1 MDKILMKKIGI
12 YAGIVLL
19 FLALA
24 YGFVPEVLTGKIV
37 NQSDI
42 TGYRSMSQEAVTWNN
57 AHPDD
62 PTYWT
67 DSMFGG
73 MPTTSFDPSSD
84 GDWTQSLYNLL
95 MKGKRPAN
103 WLFISLLGA
112 FLLMLSLGVDKV
124 LAIGGAVA
132 ITYCSYNFQIIQVGH
147 NTKMQAIAFLPW
159 ALAAVIFTYR
169 SALGRLV
176 SYAEPRP
183 GSAPEPVEGPNQ
195 SVDGGS
201 PTFEAAKGWKSWL
214 PKTLLG
220 AVLFGFALSFQ
231 IKANHQQIT
240 YYLAIMIVIYA
251 LYVFLRIC
259 LEKPCHFGKLSDR
272 CAESSVRTVVEPVV
286 RQGSPTI
293 ETTTDKRT
301 AGPSYRKTAF
311 GRFFAASAL
320 LLVVGLAGIGTN
332 AIKLAP
338 LYEYTKYTMRGG
350 SELSH
355 PEGGE
360 INSDGLQLDYATAWS
375 YGWEELPNLMIP
387 NFNGGSSAGS
397 INPDKSEVVKLFKQA
412 GQGNPKEIAKSLPL
426 YWGPQPFTAGPMYM
440 GAITVFLFVLGLFLY
455 KGKEKWWLLAA
466 TLVAVFLSLG
476 NHMMWFTKLFFDY
489 APMYSKF
496 RTVSMALIVLQ
507 FTLPMLGFV
516 TLDRILKREYSKK
529 EFLKAGWIALA
540 LTAGF
545 CLLCAIIPSIA
556 GSFSGRADAQM
567 QDIIVDALKAD
578 RKHLLSS
585 DALWSMILIVI
596 TFGLI
601 LWAYS
606 VPKNAP
612 KSYES
617 DPHIGGARRME
628 AMIGICL
635 LVFVNMFA
643 VGKRYLN
650 SDSFTTPRQFNNQ
663 FTARPVDKLILE
675 DKSPSYR
682 IVDLGADIFN
692 DSFNPYWHKCIGGY
706 SPAKLQ
712 RYQDLID
719 RHIVKELQRLS
730 AGTRAAKTIDEF
742 QDGIKNIP
750 VLSALNTKYF
760 ILGAE
765 MPPVENLEAYG
776 PAWFVDSF
784 VPAETPDE
792 EIALIDS
799 VDLRRTAV
807 IGSDFAEARAG
818 FAKISEGNP
827 TGGSSDGSVDG
838 SVNVSAGITS
848 ADFIWMTSYAPNELR
863 YHYSASAA
871 RTAIFSE
878 VYYPDGWVATVDG
891 APLEIFRANWIFRA
905 ANLPA
910 GDHEIVMRFDPKAY
924 SVGEKVSRAS
934 SLALFIL
941 LALSLAGLFGTR
953 RSA

>member
-1 MDKILMKKIGI
+1 MDKTLMKKIGI

-19 FLALA
+19 FLVLA

-42 TGYRSMSQEAVTWNN
+42 TGYKSMSQEAVTWNS

-62 PTYWT
+62 QTHWT

-73 MPTTSFDPSSD
+73 MPTTSFMPSSD
-84 GDWTQSLYNLL
+84 GDWTQPLYNLL
-95 MKGKRPAN
+95 LKGKRPAN

-132 ITYCSYNFQIIQVGH
+132 VTYCSYNFQIIQVGH

-169 SALGRLV
+169 SAL
-176 SYAEPRP
+176 RP
-183 GSAPEPVEGPNQ
+183 WLGSAFRQAQGPDR
-195 SVDGGS
+195 SVARQNPLS
-201 PTFEAAKGWKSWL
+201 NEAAKQTAAEPALSNGWKSWL

-251 LYVFLRIC
+251 LYVFLRVC
-259 LEKPCHFGKLSDR
+259 FDKPVH
-272 CAESSVRTVVEPVV
+272 
-286 RQGSPTI
+286 
-293 ETTTDKRT
+293 
-301 AGPSYRKTAF
+301 F

-320 LLVVGLAGIGTN
+320 LLAVGLAGIGTN
-332 AIKLAP
+332 TIKLAP
-338 LYEYTKYTMRGG
+338 LYEYTAHTMRGG

-360 INSDGLQLDYATAWS
+360 INNTGLQLDYATAWS

-397 INPDKSEVVKLFKQA
+397 VNPDKSEVVKLFRQA
-412 GQGNPKEIAKSLPL
+412 GQGNANEIAKSLPL

-455 KGKEKWWLLAA
+455 RGKEKWWLLAA
-466 TLVAVFLSLG
+466 TVVAVFLALG
-476 NHMMWFTKLFFDY
+476 SHLMWFTKLFFDY
-489 APMYSKF
+489 APMYIKF

-507 FTLPMLGFV
+507 FTLPMLGFI
-516 TLDRILKREYSKK
+516 TLDRILKREYSRK

-545 CLLCAIIPSIA
+545 CLLCALIPSVA

-578 RKHLLSS
+578 RKHLLSV
-585 DALWSMILIVI
+585 DALWSMVLIVI

-601 LWAYS
+601 LWAYTTQKS
-606 VPKNAP
+606 AP

-617 DPHIGGARRME
+617 DPHTGNARRMQ
-628 AMIGICL
+628 AMAGICL

-650 SDSFTTPRQFNNQ
+650 SESFTTPRQFNNQ
-663 FTARPVDKLILE
+663 FSARQVDKLILE

-682 IVDLGADIFN
+682 VVDLSADIFN
-692 DSFNPYWHKCIGGY
+692 DSFNPYWHKCVGGY

-719 RHIVKELQRLS
+719 RHILKELQRVALS
-730 AGTRAAKTIDEF
+730 TRNAKSLEEF
-742 QDGIKNIP
+742 QSGIRNVQ

-760 ILGAE
+760 ILGAD
-765 MPPVENLEAYG
+765 MPPVENPEAFG
-776 PAWFVDSF
+776 PAWFVESF
-784 VPAETPDE
+784 IPAGTPDE

-799 VDLRRTAV
+799 VDIRHTAV

-818 FAKISEGNP
+818 FAEC
-827 TGGSSDGSVDG
+827 
-838 SVNVSAGITS
+838 S
-848 ADFIWMTSYAPNELR
+848 ADSPAADTIRMTSYAPNELR
-863 YHYSASAA
+863 YHYTASAP

-878 VYYPDGWVATVDG
+878 IYYPDGWTATVDG
-891 APLEIFRANWIFRA
+891 SPLELFRADWIFRA

-910 GDHEIVMRFDPKAY
+910 GEHDIVMRFEPKIY
-924 SVGEKVSRAS
+924 TVSEKASRAS
-934 SLALFIL
+934 SLTLFVL
-941 LALSLAGLFGTR
+941 LALSLAGVVLIR
-953 RSA
+953 RAD

>member
-1 MDKILMKKIGI
+1 MNKTLVKKIGI
-12 YAGIVLL
+12 YAGTVLL

-24 YGFVPEVLTGKIV
+24 YGFVPEVLTGKVV

-42 TGYRSMSQEAVTWNN
+42 TGYRSMSQEAVTWNS

-62 PTYWT
+62 PTHWT

-73 MPTTSFDPSSD
+73 MPTTSFMPSSD
-84 GDWTQSLYNLL
+84 GDWTQPLYNLL

-112 FLLMLSLGVDKV
+112 FLLMLSLGVDTV

-159 ALAAVIFTYR
+159 VLAAVIFTYR
-169 SALGRLV
+169 TAL
-176 SYAEPRP
+176 RP
-183 GSAPEPVEGPNQ
+183 WLSSTLRRAQGP
-195 SVDGGS
+195 
-201 PTFEAAKGWKSWL
+201 AKGWKSWL

-251 LYVFLRIC
+251 LYVFIRLICDKDLRSG
-259 LEKPCHFGKLSDR
+259 L
-272 CAESSVRTVVEPVV
+272 
-286 RQGSPTI
+286 
-293 ETTTDKRT
+293 
-301 AGPSYRKTAF
+301 

-332 AIKLAP
+332 TIKLAP
-338 LYEYTKYTMRGG
+338 LYEYTKHTMRGG

-360 INSDGLQLDYATAWS
+360 INSTGLQLDYATAWS

-397 INPDKSEVVKLFKQA
+397 VNPDKSEVVKLFRQA
-412 GQGNPKEIAKSLPL
+412 GQGNANEIAKSLPL

-440 GAITVFLFVLGLFLY
+440 GAITVFLFILGLFLY

-466 TLVAVFLSLG
+466 TLVAVFLGLG

-507 FTLPMLGFV
+507 FTLPMLGFI

-545 CLLCAIIPSIA
+545 CFLCALIPSVA
-556 GSFSGRADAQM
+556 GSFSGGADAQM

-578 RKHLLSS
+578 RKHILSV
-585 DALWSMILIVI
+585 DALWSMVLIVI

-628 AMIGICL
+628 AMVGICL

-663 FTARPVDKLILE
+663 FSARQVDKLILE

-682 IVDLGADIFN
+682 VVDLSADIFN

-719 RHIVKELQRLS
+719 RHIVKELQS
-730 AGTRAAKTIDEF
+730 VAANTRSAKTIEEF
-742 QDGIKNIP
+742 QSGIRDIQ

-760 ILGAE
+760 ILGAD
-765 MPPVENLEAYG
+765 MPPVENPEAFG
-776 PAWFVDSF
+776 QAWFVDSF
-784 VPAETPDE
+784 IPAGTPDE

-799 VDLRRTAV
+799 VDLRHTAV
-807 IGSDFAEARAG
+807 IGDDFADARAG
-818 FAKISEGNP
+818 FAKVTSEDA
-827 TGGSSDGSVDG
+827 T
-838 SVNVSAGITS
+838 
-848 ADFIWMTSYAPNELR
+848 DFIRMTSYAPNELR
-863 YHYSASAA
+863 YHYKASTA
-871 RTAIFSE
+871 RTVIFSE
-878 VYYPDGWVATVDG
+878 IYYPDGWTATVDG
-891 APLEIFRANWIFRA
+891 SSLDLFRADWIFRA

-910 GDHEIVMRFDPKAY
+910 GEHDIVMRFEPKVY
-924 SVGEKVSRAS
+924 TVSEKASRAS

-941 LALSLAGLFGTR
+941 LAVSLGGIFISRKKA
-953 RSA
+953 

>member
-1 MDKILMKKIGI
+1 MDKTLMKKIGI

-19 FLALA
+19 FLVLA
-24 YGFVPEVLTGKIV
+24 YGFVPEVLTGKVV

-42 TGYRSMSQEAVTWNN
+42 TGYRSMSQEAVAWNN

-62 PTYWT
+62 QTHWT

-73 MPTTSFDPSSD
+73 MPTTSFMPSSD

-95 MKGKRPAN
+95 LKGKRPAN

-132 ITYCSYNFQIIQVGH
+132 VTYCSYNFQIIQVGH

-159 ALAAVIFTYR
+159 VLAAVIFTYR
-169 SALGRLV
+169 SALRPWLC
-176 SYAEPRP
+176 SALRQAQEPDKTVARQ
-183 GSAPEPVEGPNQ
+183 GSIVNSTVTAVAEPVE
-195 SVDGGS
+195 
-201 PTFEAAKGWKSWL
+201 TTAAKGWKSWL

-251 LYVFLRIC
+251 LYLFLRIC
-259 LEKPCHFGKLSDR
+259 LEKTGHFGERSDR
-272 CAESSVRTVVEPVV
+272 R
-286 RQGSPTI
+286 G
-293 ETTTDKRT
+293 
-301 AGPSYRKTAF
+301 AF

-320 LLVVGLAGIGTN
+320 LLVIGLVGIGTN
-332 AIKLAP
+332 TIKLAP
-338 LYEYTKYTMRGG
+338 LYEYTQHTMRGG

-360 INSDGLQLDYATAWS
+360 INNSGLQLDYATAWS
-375 YGWEELPNLMIP
+375 YGWEELPNMMIP

-397 INPDKSEVVKLFKQA
+397 VNPDKSEVVKLFRQA
-412 GQGNPKEIAKSLPL
+412 GQGNANEIAKSLPL

-440 GAITVFLFVLGLFLY
+440 GAITIFLFVLGLFLY

-466 TLVAVFLSLG
+466 TLVAVFLALG

-507 FTLPMLGFV
+507 FTLPMLGFI
-516 TLDRILKREYSKK
+516 TLDRILRQEYSKK
-529 EFLKAGWIALA
+529 EFLRAGWIALA

-545 CLLCAIIPSIA
+545 CLLCVLVPGIA

-578 RKHLLSS
+578 RRHILSA
-585 DALWSMILIVI
+585 DALWSMVLIVV

-617 DPHIGGARRME
+617 DPHIGNARRMQ
-628 AMIGICL
+628 AMVGICL

-650 SDSFTTPRQFNNQ
+650 PDSFTTPRQFNNQ
-663 FTARPVDKLILE
+663 FTARQVDKLILE
-675 DKSPSYR
+675 DKAPSYR
-682 IVDLGADIFN
+682 VVDLSADIFN
-692 DSFNPYWHKCIGGY
+692 DSFNPYWHKCVGGY

-719 RHIVKELQRLS
+719 RHIVKELQAVSL
-730 AGTRAAKTIDEF
+730 GTRNAKTIEEF
-742 QDGIKNIP
+742 QNGIRNIQ

-760 ILGAE
+760 ILGAD
-765 MPPVENLEAYG
+765 MPPVENLEAFG

-784 VPAETPDE
+784 VPAGTPDE

-799 VDLRRTAV
+799 VDLRHTAV
-807 IGSDFAEARAG
+807 IGSDFAEAREG
-818 FAKISEGNP
+818 FAKISS
-827 TGGSSDGSVDG
+827 GGSDEDPLDVSEEISVSGTAKD
-838 SVNVSAGITS
+838 VIQ
-848 ADFIWMTSYAPNELR
+848 MTSYAPNELR

-878 VYYPDGWVATVDG
+878 IYYPDGWTATVDG
-891 APLEIFRANWIFRA
+891 APLDLFRADWIFRA

-910 GDHEIVMRFDPKAY
+910 GEHDIVMRYEPNVYIVAEKA
-924 SVGEKVSRAS
+924 SRAS
-934 SLALFIL
+934 SLTLFIL
-941 LALSLAGLFGTR
+941 LVLSLAGIAFSRKEST
-953 RSA
+953 AF

>member
-1 MDKILMKKIGI
+1 MNKTLMKKIGI

-19 FLALA
+19 FLALS
-24 YGFVPEVLTGKIV
+24 YGFVPEVLTGKVV

-62 PTYWT
+62 PTHWT

-73 MPTTSFDPSSD
+73 MPTTSFMPSND

-159 ALAAVIFTYR
+159 VLAAVIFTYR
-169 SALGRLV
+169 SALRPWLGSAFRQAQGPDKSV
-176 SYAEPRP
+176 AEPVVR
-183 GSAPEPVEGPNQ
+183 Q
-195 SVDGGS
+195 GS
-201 PTFEAAKGWKSWL
+201 PTIETTSAKGWKSWL

-259 LEKPCHFGKLSDR
+259 FDKSDHFGKLSDR
-272 CAESSVRTVVEPVV
+272 R
-286 RQGSPTI
+286 G
-293 ETTTDKRT
+293 
-301 AGPSYRKTAF
+301 AF

-320 LLVVGLAGIGTN
+320 LLVVGLVGIGTN
-332 AIKLAP
+332 TIKLAP
-338 LYEYTKYTMRGG
+338 LYEYTKHTMRGG

-360 INSDGLQLDYATAWS
+360 INNTGLQLDYATAWS

-397 INPDKSEVVKLFKQA
+397 VNPDKSEVVKLFRQA
-412 GQGNPKEIAKSLPL
+412 GQGNANEIAKSLPL

-440 GAITVFLFVLGLFLY
+440 GAITIFLFILGLFLY
-455 KGKEKWWLLAA
+455 KGKEKWWLLA
-466 TLVAVFLSLG
+466 TTIVAVFLALG
-476 NHMMWFTKLFFDY
+476 NHLMWFTKLFFDY

-507 FTLPMLGFV
+507 FTLPMLGFI
-516 TLDRILKREYSKK
+516 TLDRILKREYSKN

-545 CLLCAIIPSIA
+545 CLLCALIPSIA

-578 RKHLLSS
+578 RKHILSV

-606 VPKNAP
+606 IPKNAP

-617 DPHIGGARRME
+617 DPHIGNARRMQ
-628 AMIGICL
+628 AMAGICL

-663 FTARPVDKLILE
+663 FAARQVDKLILE

-682 IVDLGADIFN
+682 VVDLSADIFN
-692 DSFNPYWHKCIGGY
+692 DSFNPYWHKCVGGY

-719 RHIVKELQRLS
+719 RHIVKELQS
-730 AGTRAAKTIDEF
+730 VAANTRSAKTIEEF
-742 QDGIKNIP
+742 QSGIRNIQ

-760 ILGAE
+760 ILGAD
-765 MPPVENLEAYG
+765 MPPVENPEAFG

-799 VDLRRTAV
+799 VDLRHTAV

-818 FAKISEGNP
+818 LASARGFDDGTDDSAIGLVQE
-827 TGGSSDGSVDG
+827 DGSVD
-838 SVNVSAGITS
+838 VSSYNQST
-848 ADFIWMTSYAPNELR
+848 DFIQMTSYAPNELR
-863 YHYSASAA
+863 YHYSTSTA

-878 VYYPDGWVATVDG
+878 IYYPDGWTATVDG
-891 APLEIFRANWIFRA
+891 SPLDLFRADWIFRA
-905 ANLPA
+905 ADLPA
-910 GDHEIVMRFDPKAY
+910 GEHDIVMRFEPKIY
-924 SVGEKVSRAS
+924 TVSEKASRAS

-941 LALSLAGLFGTR
+941 LVLSLAGIAVTR
-953 RSA
+953 KDNR

>member
-1 MDKILMKKIGI
+1 MDKTLMKKIGI

-19 FLALA
+19 FLVLA
-24 YGFVPEVLTGKIV
+24 YGFVPEVLTGKVV

-42 TGYRSMSQEAVTWNN
+42 TGYRSMSQEAVAWNN

-62 PTYWT
+62 QTHWT

-73 MPTTSFDPSSD
+73 MPTTSFMPSSD

-95 MKGKRPAN
+95 LKGKRPAN

-132 ITYCSYNFQIIQVGH
+132 VTYCSYNFQIIQVGH

-159 ALAAVIFTYR
+159 VLAAVIFTYR
-169 SALGRLV
+169 SALRPWLC
-176 SYAEPRP
+176 SALRQAQEPDKTVARQ
-183 GSAPEPVEGPNQ
+183 GSIVNSTVTAVAEPVE
-195 SVDGGS
+195 
-201 PTFEAAKGWKSWL
+201 TTAAIGWKSWL

-251 LYVFLRIC
+251 LYLFLRIC
-259 LEKPCHFGKLSDR
+259 LEKTGHFGERSDR
-272 CAESSVRTVVEPVV
+272 R
-286 RQGSPTI
+286 G
-293 ETTTDKRT
+293 
-301 AGPSYRKTAF
+301 AF

-320 LLVVGLAGIGTN
+320 LLVIGLVGIGTN
-332 AIKLAP
+332 TIKLAP
-338 LYEYTKYTMRGG
+338 LYEYTQHTMRGG

-360 INSDGLQLDYATAWS
+360 INNSGLQLDYATAWS
-375 YGWEELPNLMIP
+375 YGWEELPNMMIP

-397 INPDKSEVVKLFKQA
+397 VNPDKSEVVKLFRQA
-412 GQGNPKEIAKSLPL
+412 GQGNANEIAKSLPL

-440 GAITVFLFVLGLFLY
+440 GAITIFLFVLGLFLY

-466 TLVAVFLSLG
+466 TLVAVFLALG
-476 NHMMWFTKLFFDY
+476 SHMMWFTKLFFDY

-507 FTLPMLGFV
+507 FTLPMLGFI
-516 TLDRILKREYSKK
+516 TLDRILRQEYSRN
-529 EFLKAGWIALA
+529 EFLNAGWIALA

-545 CLLCAIIPSIA
+545 CLLCALIPSIA

-578 RKHLLSS
+578 RKHILST
-585 DALWSMILIVI
+585 DALWSMVLIVV

-617 DPHIGGARRME
+617 DPHIGTARRMQG
-628 AMIGICL
+628 MVGICL

-663 FTARPVDKLILE
+663 FSARQVDKLILE
-675 DKSPSYR
+675 DKTPSYR
-682 IVDLGADIFN
+682 VVDLSADIFN
-692 DSFNPYWHKCIGGY
+692 DSFNPYWHKCVGGY

-719 RHIVKELQRLS
+719 RHIVKELQS
-730 AGTRAAKTIDEF
+730 VAANTHNAKTIQEF
-742 QDGIKNIP
+742 QSGIKDIQ

-760 ILGAE
+760 ILGAD
-765 MPPVENLEAYG
+765 MPPVENLEAFG

-784 VPAETPDE
+784 VPAGTPDE

-799 VDLRRTAV
+799 VDLRHTAV
-807 IGSDFAEARAG
+807 IGADFAEARAG
-818 FAKISEGNP
+818 FANS
-827 TGGSSDGSVDG
+827 TVGGSADRLSDDSVDG
-838 SVNVSAGITS
+838 SDGLSAS
-848 ADFIWMTSYAPNELR
+848 APVADFIRMTSYAPNELR
-863 YHYSASAA
+863 YHYSVSAA

-878 VYYPDGWVATVDG
+878 IYYPDGWTATVDG
-891 APLEIFRANWIFRA
+891 APLDLFRANWIFRA

-910 GDHEIVMRFDPKAY
+910 GEHDIVMRYEPKIY
-924 SVGEKVSRAS
+924 TVSEKASRAS
-934 SLALFIL
+934 SVALFVL
-941 LALSLAGLFGTR
+941 LALSLAGIFLSGKEVI
-953 RSA
+953 RS

>member
-1 MDKILMKKIGI
+1 MDKTLMKKIGI

-19 FLALA
+19 FLVLA
-24 YGFVPEVLTGKIV
+24 YGFVPEVLTGKVV

-42 TGYRSMSQEAVTWNN
+42 TGYRSMSQEAVAWNN

-62 PTYWT
+62 QTHWT

-73 MPTTSFDPSSD
+73 MPTTSFMPSSD

-95 MKGKRPAN
+95 LKGKRPAN

-132 ITYCSYNFQIIQVGH
+132 VTYCSYNFQIIQVGH

-159 ALAAVIFTYR
+159 VLAAVIFTYR
-169 SALGRLV
+169 SALRPWLCSALRQAQEPDKQV
-176 SYAEPRP
+176 AEP
-183 GSAPEPVEGPNQ
+183 V
-195 SVDGGS
+195 
-201 PTFEAAKGWKSWL
+201 EAAKGWKSWL

-251 LYVFLRIC
+251 LYLFLRIC
-259 LEKPCHFGKLSDR
+259 LEKTGHFGERSDR
-272 CAESSVRTVVEPVV
+272 R
-286 RQGSPTI
+286 G
-293 ETTTDKRT
+293 
-301 AGPSYRKTAF
+301 AF

-320 LLVVGLAGIGTN
+320 LLVIGLVGIGTN
-332 AIKLAP
+332 TIKLAP
-338 LYEYTKYTMRGG
+338 LYEYTQHTMRGG

-360 INSDGLQLDYATAWS
+360 INNSGLQLDYATAWS
-375 YGWEELPNLMIP
+375 YGWEELPNMMIP

-397 INPDKSEVVKLFKQA
+397 VNPDKSEVVKLFRQA
-412 GQGNPKEIAKSLPL
+412 GQGNANEIAKSLPL

-440 GAITVFLFVLGLFLY
+440 GAITIFLFVLGLFLY

-466 TLVAVFLSLG
+466 TLVAVFLALG
-476 NHMMWFTKLFFDY
+476 SHMMWFTKLFFDY

-507 FTLPMLGFV
+507 FTLPMLGFI
-516 TLDRILKREYSKK
+516 TLDRILRQEYSRK
-529 EFLKAGWIALA
+529 EFLNAGWIALA

-545 CLLCAIIPSIA
+545 CLLCALIPSIA

-578 RKHLLSS
+578 RKHILST
-585 DALWSMILIVI
+585 DALWSMVLIVV

-617 DPHIGGARRME
+617 DPYIGTARRMQ
-628 AMIGICL
+628 AMVGICL

-663 FTARPVDKLILE
+663 FSARQVDKLILE
-675 DKSPSYR
+675 DKAPSYR
-682 IVDLGADIFN
+682 VVDLSADIFN
-692 DSFNPYWHKCIGGY
+692 DSFNPYWHKCVGGY

-719 RHIVKELQRLS
+719 RHIVKELQS
-730 AGTRAAKTIDEF
+730 VAANTHNAKTIQEF
-742 QDGIKNIP
+742 QSGIKDIQ

-760 ILGAE
+760 ILGAD
-765 MPPVENLEAYG
+765 MPPVENLEAFG
-776 PAWFVDSF
+776 PAWLVDSF
-784 VPAETPDE
+784 VPAGTPDE

-799 VDLRRTAV
+799 VDLRHTAV
-807 IGSDFAEARAG
+807 IGADFADARAG
-818 FAKISEGNP
+818 FVKNPAGNATDGISE
-827 TGGSSDGSVDG
+827 
-838 SVNVSAGITS
+838 IS
-848 ADFIWMTSYAPNELR
+848 ADDPAERTAEGTAVGLVNSQATDFIQMTSYAPNELR
-863 YHYSASAA
+863 YHYSAASA

-878 VYYPDGWVATVDG
+878 VYYPDGWTATVDG
-891 APLEIFRANWIFRA
+891 APLDLFRSNWIFRA

-910 GDHEIVMRFDPKAY
+910 GDHDIVMRYEPKIY
-924 SVGEKVSRAS
+924 TVSEKASRAS
-934 SLALFIL
+934 SLALFVL
-941 LALSLAGLFGTR
+941 LALSLAGIFLSGKEVI
-953 RSA
+953 RS

>member
-1 MDKILMKKIGI
+1 MDKTLMKKIGI

-19 FLALA
+19 FLVLA
-24 YGFVPEVLTGKIV
+24 YGFVPEVLTGKVV

-42 TGYRSMSQEAVTWNN
+42 TGYRSMSQEAVAWNK

-62 PTYWT
+62 PTHWT

-73 MPTTSFDPSSD
+73 MPTTSFMPSSD

-95 MKGKRPAN
+95 LKGKRPAN

-132 ITYCSYNFQIIQVGH
+132 VTYCSYNFQIIQVGH

-159 ALAAVIFTYR
+159 VLAAVIFTYR
-169 SALGRLV
+169 SAL
-176 SYAEPRP
+176 RP
-183 GSAPEPVEGPNQ
+183 WLGSALRQAQRPDKPVAEH
-195 SVDGGS
+195 V
-201 PTFEAAKGWKSWL
+201 EATNGWRSWL

-259 LEKPCHFGKLSDR
+259 LEKNGLFGKLSDR
-272 CAESSVRTVVEPVV
+272 R
-286 RQGSPTI
+286 G
-293 ETTTDKRT
+293 
-301 AGPSYRKTAF
+301 AF

-320 LLVVGLAGIGTN
+320 LLVVGLVGIGTN
-332 AIKLAP
+332 TIKLAP
-338 LYEYTKYTMRGG
+338 LYEYTQHTMRGG

-360 INSDGLQLDYATAWS
+360 INNSGLQLDYATAWS
-375 YGWEELPNLMIP
+375 YGWEELPNMMIP

-397 INPDKSEVVKLFKQA
+397 VNPDKSEVVKLFRQA
-412 GQGNPKEIAKSLPL
+412 GQGNANEIAKSLPL

-440 GAITVFLFVLGLFLY
+440 GAITIFLFVLGLFLY

-466 TLVAVFLSLG
+466 TLVAVFLALG

-507 FTLPMLGFV
+507 FTLPMLGFI
-516 TLDRILKREYSKK
+516 TLDRILRQEYSKK
-529 EFLKAGWIALA
+529 EFLRAGWIALA

-545 CLLCAIIPSIA
+545 CLLCVLVPGIA

-578 RKHLLSS
+578 RRHILSA
-585 DALWSMILIVI
+585 DALWSMVLIVV

-606 VPKNAP
+606 VPKSAP

-617 DPHIGGARRME
+617 DPHIGNARRMQ
-628 AMIGICL
+628 AMVGICL

-650 SDSFTTPRQFNNQ
+650 PDSFTTPRQFNNQ
-663 FTARPVDKLILE
+663 FTARQVDKLILE
-675 DKSPSYR
+675 DKAPSYR
-682 IVDLGADIFN
+682 VVDLSADIFN
-692 DSFNPYWHKCIGGY
+692 DSFNPYWHKCVGGY

-719 RHIVKELQRLS
+719 RHIVKELQAVSL
-730 AGTRAAKTIDEF
+730 GTRNAKTIEEF
-742 QDGIKNIP
+742 QNGIRNIQ

-760 ILGAE
+760 ILGAD
-765 MPPVENLEAYG
+765 MPPVENLEAFG

-784 VPAETPDE
+784 VPAGTPDE

-799 VDLRRTAV
+799 VDLRHTAV
-807 IGSDFAEARAG
+807 IGSDFAEAREG
-818 FAKISEGNP
+818 FAKISS
-827 TGGSSDGSVDG
+827 GGSDEDPLDVSEEISVSGTAKD
-838 SVNVSAGITS
+838 VIQ
-848 ADFIWMTSYAPNELR
+848 MTSYAPNELR

-878 VYYPDGWVATVDG
+878 IYYPDGWTATVDG
-891 APLEIFRANWIFRA
+891 APLDLFRADWIFRA

-910 GDHEIVMRFDPKAY
+910 GEHDIVMRYEPNVYIVAEKA
-924 SVGEKVSRAS
+924 SRAS
-934 SLALFIL
+934 SLTLFIL
-941 LALSLAGLFGTR
+941 LVLSLAGIAFSRKEST
-953 RSA
+953 AF

>member
-1 MDKILMKKIGI
+1 MKKIGI
-12 YAGIVLL
+12 YVGIVLL
-19 FLALA
+19 FLVLA

-42 TGYRSMSQEAVTWNN
+42 TGYRSMSQEAVAWNN
-57 AHPDD
+57 THPDD

-73 MPTTSFDPSSD
+73 MPTTSFVPSSD
-84 GDWTQSLYNLL
+84 GDWTQSLYSLL

-169 SALGRLV
+169 SAL
-176 SYAEPRP
+176 RP
-183 GSAPEPVEGPNQ
+183 WLGSSLRQAQGPNDAVAEPVEA
-195 SVDGGS
+195 
-201 PTFEAAKGWKSWL
+201 TKGWKYWL

-259 LEKPCHFGKLSDR
+259 LEKTGHFGKLSDR
-272 CAESSVRTVVEPVV
+272 SVVEPV
-286 RQGSPTI
+286 
-293 ETTTDKRT
+293 ETTVVREEETT
-301 AGPSYRKTAF
+301 GSSYRKTAF
-311 GRFFAASAL
+311 GRFFAASVL
-320 LLVVGLAGIGTN
+320 LLVVGFAGIGTN
-332 AIKLAP
+332 TIKLAP

-360 INSDGLQLDYATAWS
+360 INNTGLQLDYATAWS

-397 INPDKSEVVKLFKQA
+397 MNPDKSEVVKLFRQA
-412 GQGNPKEIAKSLPL
+412 GQGNANEIAKSLPL

-440 GAITVFLFVLGLFLY
+440 GAITIFLFVLGLFLY

-466 TLVAVFLSLG
+466 TLVTVFLSLG

-496 RTVSMALIVLQ
+496 RTVSMALIILQ
-507 FTLPMLGFV
+507 FTLPMLGFI
-516 TLDRILKREYSKK
+516 TLDRILKQEYSKK

-545 CLLCAIIPSIA
+545 CLLCALIPSIA

-578 RKHLLSS
+578 RRHILSV
-585 DALWSMILIVI
+585 DAWWSVILIVV
-596 TFGLI
+596 TFGMI
-601 LWAYS
+601 IWAYS

-617 DPHIGGARRME
+617 DPHIGNARRMQ
-628 AMIGICL
+628 AMVGICL

-663 FTARPVDKLILE
+663 FTARQVDKLILE
-675 DKSPSYR
+675 DKAPSYR
-682 IVDLGADIFN
+682 IVDLSADIFN

-719 RHIVKELQRLS
+719 RHIVKELQAMSLS
-730 AGTRAAKTIDEF
+730 TRGAKTIEEF
-742 QDGIKNIP
+742 QSGLKNIQ

-760 ILGAE
+760 ILGAD
-765 MPPVENLEAYG
+765 MPPVENLEAFG

-799 VDLRRTAV
+799 VNLRRTAV
-807 IGSDFAEARAG
+807 IGSDFAEAR
-818 FAKISEGNP
+818 ECL
-827 TGGSSDGSVDG
+827 
-838 SVNVSAGITS
+838 VNVSASGSVDVQAT
-848 ADFIWMTSYAPNELR
+848 DFIRMTSYAPNELH
-863 YHYSASAA
+863 YHYSASVA

-878 VYYPDGWVATVDG
+878 IYYPDGWTATVDG
-891 APLEIFRANWIFRA
+891 APLDLFRADWIFRA

-910 GDHEIVMRFDPKAY
+910 GEHDIVMRFEPKAY
-924 SVGEKVSRAS
+924 SIGAKASRAS
-934 SLALFIL
+934 SLTLFIL
-941 LALSLAGLFGTR
+941 LALSLAGLIFSR
-953 RSA
+953 RSN

>member
-1 MDKILMKKIGI
+1 MDKTLMKKIGI

-19 FLALA
+19 FLVLA
-24 YGFVPEVLTGKIV
+24 YGFVPEVLTGKVV

-42 TGYRSMSQEAVTWNN
+42 TGYRSMSQEAVAWNK

-62 PTYWT
+62 PTHWT

-73 MPTTSFDPSSD
+73 MPTTSFMPSSD

-95 MKGKRPAN
+95 LKGKRPAN

-132 ITYCSYNFQIIQVGH
+132 VTYCSYNFQIIQVGH

-159 ALAAVIFTYR
+159 VLAAVIFTYR
-169 SALGRLV
+169 SAL
-176 SYAEPRP
+176 RP
-183 GSAPEPVEGPNQ
+183 WLGSALRQAQGPDKQVAEPVEATVAN
-195 SVDGGS
+195 
-201 PTFEAAKGWKSWL
+201 GWKSWL

-220 AVLFGFALSFQ
+220 AVLSGFALSFQ

-259 LEKPCHFGKLSDR
+259 LEKNGHFGNLSDR
-272 CAESSVRTVVEPVV
+272 R
-286 RQGSPTI
+286 G
-293 ETTTDKRT
+293 
-301 AGPSYRKTAF
+301 AF

-320 LLVVGLAGIGTN
+320 LLVVGLVGIGTN
-332 AIKLAP
+332 TIKLAP
-338 LYEYTKYTMRGG
+338 LYEYTRHTMRGG

-360 INSDGLQLDYATAWS
+360 INNSGLQLDYATAWS
-375 YGWEELPNLMIP
+375 YGWEELPNMMIP

-397 INPDKSEVVKLFKQA
+397 VNPDKSEVVKLFRQA
-412 GQGNPKEIAKSLPL
+412 GQGNANEIAKSLPL

-440 GAITVFLFVLGLFLY
+440 GAITIFLFVLGLFLY

-466 TLVAVFLSLG
+466 TLVAVFLALG

-507 FTLPMLGFV
+507 FTLPMLGFI
-516 TLDRILKREYSKK
+516 TLDGILRQEYSKK
-529 EFLKAGWIALA
+529 EFLRAGWIALA

-545 CLLCAIIPSIA
+545 CLLCVLVPGIA

-578 RKHLLSS
+578 RRHILSA
-585 DALWSMILIVI
+585 DALWSMVLIVV

-617 DPHIGGARRME
+617 DPHIGNARRMQ
-628 AMIGICL
+628 AMVGICL

-650 SDSFTTPRQFNNQ
+650 PDSFTTPRQFNNQ
-663 FTARPVDKLILE
+663 FTARQVDKLILE
-675 DKSPSYR
+675 DKAPSYR
-682 IVDLGADIFN
+682 VVDLSADIFN
-692 DSFNPYWHKCIGGY
+692 DSFNPYWHKCVGGY

-719 RHIVKELQRLS
+719 RHIVKELQEVSL
-730 AGTRAAKTIDEF
+730 GTRNAKTIEEF
-742 QDGIKNIP
+742 QNGIRNIQ

-760 ILGAE
+760 ILGAD
-765 MPPVENLEAYG
+765 MPPVENLEAFG

-784 VPAETPDE
+784 VPAGTPDE

-799 VDLRRTAV
+799 VDLRHTAV
-807 IGSDFAEARAG
+807 IGSDFAEAREG
-818 FAKISEGNP
+818 FAKISS
-827 TGGSSDGSVDG
+827 GGSDEDPLDVSEEISVSGAAKD
-838 SVNVSAGITS
+838 VIQ
-848 ADFIWMTSYAPNELR
+848 MTSYAPNELR

-878 VYYPDGWVATVDG
+878 IYYPDGWSATVDG
-891 APLEIFRANWIFRA
+891 APLDLFRADWIFRA

-910 GDHEIVMRFDPKAY
+910 GEHDIVMRYEPNVYIVAEKA
-924 SVGEKVSRAS
+924 SRAS
-934 SLALFIL
+934 SLTLFIL
-941 LALSLAGLFGTR
+941 LVLSLAGIAFSRKEST
-953 RSA
+953 AF

>member
-1 MDKILMKKIGI
+1 MDKTLVKKIGI
-12 YAGIVLL
+12 YAGIVVL
-19 FLALA
+19 FLVLA
-24 YGFVPEVLTGKIV
+24 YGFVPDVLTGKIV

-42 TGYRSMSQEAVTWNN
+42 TGYRSMSQESVAWNN

-73 MPTTSFDPSSD
+73 MPTTSFAPSSS

-132 ITYCSYNFQIIQVGH
+132 VTYCSYNFQIIQVGH

-169 SALGRLV
+169 SALRPWLGAALRRAQGPDQLV
-176 SYAEPRP
+176 AEL
-183 GSAPEPVEGPNQ
+183 VEAT
-195 SVDGGS
+195 S
-201 PTFEAAKGWKSWL
+201 AKGWKSWL

-251 LYVFLRIC
+251 LYVLLRIC
-259 LEKPCHFGKLSDR
+259 FDKPVHFGNLRDR
-272 CAESSVRTVVEPVV
+272 SVVEPVV

-293 ETTTDKRT
+293 ETTADSDAETV
-301 AGPSYRKTAF
+301 GQSRKTAF

-332 AIKLAP
+332 TIKLAP

-360 INSDGLQLDYATAWS
+360 INNTGLQLDYATAWS

-397 INPDKSEVVKLFKQA
+397 VNPDKSEVVKLFRQA
-412 GQGNPKEIAKSLPL
+412 GQGNANEIAKSLPL

-507 FTLPMLGFV
+507 FTLPMLGFI
-516 TLDRILKREYSKK
+516 TIDRILKQEYSKK
-529 EFLKAGWIALA
+529 EFLRAGWIALA

-545 CLLCAIIPSIA
+545 CLLCALIPSVA

-578 RKHLLSS
+578 RKHILSV
-585 DALWSMILIVI
+585 DALWSMVLIVA

-617 DPHIGGARRME
+617 DPYIGNARRMQ
-628 AMIGICL
+628 AMAGICL

-663 FTARPVDKLILE
+663 FSARQVDKLILE

-682 IVDLGADIFN
+682 VVDLSADIFN

-719 RHIVKELQRLS
+719 RYIVKELQTLS
-730 AGTRAAKTIDEF
+730 ANTRGAKTIEEF
-742 QDGIKNIP
+742 QGGIKNIP

-765 MPPVENLEAYG
+765 MPPIENPEAYG

-784 VPAETPDE
+784 VSAETPDE

-799 VDLRRTAV
+799 VDLRHTAV
-807 IGSDFAEARAG
+807 IGADFAAARDG
-818 FAKISEGNP
+818 FAKIS
-827 TGGSSDGSVDG
+827 TDGSVDG
-838 SVNVSAGITS
+838 TLDVSGDISVSGQAT
-848 ADFIWMTSYAPNELR
+848 DFIQMTSYAPNELR
-863 YHYSASAA
+863 YHYSASVA

-878 VYYPDGWVATVDG
+878 VYYTDGWTATVDG
-891 APLEIFRANWIFRA
+891 TPLDLFRADWIFRA

-910 GDHEIVMRFDPKAY
+910 GDHEIVMRFEPKIY
-924 SVGEKVSRAS
+924 SVGENVSRAS
-934 SLALFIL
+934 SLVLFLL
-941 LALSLAGLFGTR
+941 LALSLVGISATR
-953 RSA
+953 KVDC

>member
-1 MDKILMKKIGI
+1 MDKTLMKKIGI

-19 FLALA
+19 FLVLA
-24 YGFVPEVLTGKIV
+24 YGFVPEVLTGKVV

-42 TGYRSMSQEAVTWNN
+42 TGYRSMSQEAVAWNN

-62 PTYWT
+62 QTHWT

-73 MPTTSFDPSSD
+73 MPTTSFMPSSD

-95 MKGKRPAN
+95 LKGKRPAN

-132 ITYCSYNFQIIQVGH
+132 VTYCSYNFQIIQVGH

-159 ALAAVIFTYR
+159 VLAAVIFTYR
-169 SALGRLV
+169 SALRPWLC
-176 SYAEPRP
+176 SALRQAQEPDKTVARQ
-183 GSAPEPVEGPNQ
+183 GSIVNSTVTAVAEPVE
-195 SVDGGS
+195 
-201 PTFEAAKGWKSWL
+201 TTAAKGWKSWL

-251 LYVFLRIC
+251 LYLFLRIC
-259 LEKPCHFGKLSDR
+259 LEKTGHFGERSDR
-272 CAESSVRTVVEPVV
+272 R
-286 RQGSPTI
+286 G
-293 ETTTDKRT
+293 
-301 AGPSYRKTAF
+301 AF

-320 LLVVGLAGIGTN
+320 LLVIGLVGIGTN
-332 AIKLAP
+332 TIKLAP
-338 LYEYTKYTMRGG
+338 LYEYTQHTMRGG

-360 INSDGLQLDYATAWS
+360 INNSGLQLDYATAWS
-375 YGWEELPNLMIP
+375 YGWEELPNMMIP

-397 INPDKSEVVKLFKQA
+397 VNPDKSEVVKLFRQA
-412 GQGNPKEIAKSLPL
+412 GQGNANEIAKSLPL

-440 GAITVFLFVLGLFLY
+440 GAITIFLFVLGLFLY

-466 TLVAVFLSLG
+466 TLVAVFLALG

-507 FTLPMLGFV
+507 FTLPMLGFI
-516 TLDRILKREYSKK
+516 TLDGILRQEYSKK
-529 EFLKAGWIALA
+529 EFLRAGWIALA

-545 CLLCAIIPSIA
+545 CLLCVLVPGIA

-578 RKHLLSS
+578 RRHILSA
-585 DALWSMILIVI
+585 DALWSMVLIVV

-617 DPHIGGARRME
+617 DPHIGNARRMQ
-628 AMIGICL
+628 AMVGICL

-650 SDSFTTPRQFNNQ
+650 PDSFTTPRQFNNQ
-663 FTARPVDKLILE
+663 FTARQVDKLILE
-675 DKSPSYR
+675 DKAPSYR
-682 IVDLGADIFN
+682 VVDLSADIFN
-692 DSFNPYWHKCIGGY
+692 DSFNPYWHKCVGGY

-719 RHIVKELQRLS
+719 RHIVKELQAVSL
-730 AGTRAAKTIDEF
+730 GTRNAKTIEEF
-742 QDGIKNIP
+742 QNGIRNIQ

-760 ILGAE
+760 ILGAD
-765 MPPVENLEAYG
+765 MPPVENLEAFG

-784 VPAETPDE
+784 VPAGTPDE

-799 VDLRRTAV
+799 VDLRHTAV
-807 IGSDFAEARAG
+807 IGSDFAEAREG
-818 FAKISEGNP
+818 FAKISS
-827 TGGSSDGSVDG
+827 GGSDEDPLDVSEEISVSGTAKD
-838 SVNVSAGITS
+838 VIQ
-848 ADFIWMTSYAPNELR
+848 MTSYAPNELR
-863 YHYSASAA
+863 YHYSASAT

-878 VYYPDGWVATVDG
+878 IYYPDGWTATVDG
-891 APLEIFRANWIFRA
+891 APLDLFRADWIFRA

-910 GDHEIVMRFDPKAY
+910 GEHDIVMRYEPNVYIVAEKA
-924 SVGEKVSRAS
+924 SRAS
-934 SLALFIL
+934 SLTLFIL
-941 LALSLAGLFGTR
+941 LVLSLAGIAFSRKEST
-953 RSA
+953 AF

>member
-1 MDKILMKKIGI
+1 MDKSLMKKIGM
-12 YAGIVLL
+12 YVGIVAL
-19 FLALA
+19 FLVLA
-24 YGFVPEVLTGKIV
+24 YGFVPEVLTGKVV

-42 TGYRSMSQEAVTWNN
+42 TGYRSMSQEAVTWNK

-62 PTYWT
+62 PTHWT

-73 MPTTSFDPSSD
+73 MPTTSFMPSSD

-95 MKGKRPAN
+95 MTGKRPAT

-112 FLLMLSLGVDKV
+112 FLLMLALGIDKV

-132 ITYCSYNFQIIQVGH
+132 VTYCSYNFQIIQVGH

-169 SALGRLV
+169 SALRPWLDSTLRQAQGPKGSV
-176 SYAEPRP
+176 SGSTASTAKASVSVAE
-183 GSAPEPVEGPNQ
+183 GSNTVTEPVEVTAVKPA
-195 SVDGGS
+195 S
-201 PTFEAAKGWKSWL
+201 TWKDWL

-259 LEKPCHFGKLSDR
+259 FDRFDKLTDR
-272 CAESSVRTVVEPVV
+272 SNKANQSGQSTQSTQSGQSTQSTRLT
-286 RQGSPTI
+286 RS
-293 ETTTDKRT
+293 
-301 AGPSYRKTAF
+301 AAF

-332 AIKLAP
+332 TIKLAP
-338 LYEYTKYTMRGG
+338 LYEYTAHTMRGG

-360 INSDGLQLDYATAWS
+360 INDKGLQLDYATAWS

-397 INPDKSEVVKLFKQA
+397 VNPDKSEVVKLFRQA
-412 GQGNPKEIAKSLPL
+412 GQGNAKEIAKSLPL

-466 TLVAVFLSLG
+466 TVVAVFLGLG
-476 NHMMWFTKLFFDY
+476 SHFIWFTKLFFNY

-507 FTLPMLGFV
+507 FTLPMLGFL

-545 CLLCAIIPSIA
+545 CLLCALIPGIA
-556 GSFSGRADAQM
+556 GSFSGGADAQM

-578 RKHLLSS
+578 RKHILAS
-585 DALWSMILIVI
+585 DALWSAVLIVV

-612 KSYES
+612 MSYES
-617 DPHIGGARRME
+617 DPHIGNARRME
-628 AMIGICL
+628 AMVGICL

-650 SDSFTTPRQFNNQ
+650 SESFTTPRQFNNQ

-675 DKSPSYR
+675 DKDPSYR
-682 IVDLGADIFN
+682 VVDLSADIFN
-692 DSFNPYWHKCIGGY
+692 DSFNPYWHKCVGGY

-719 RHIVKELQRLS
+719 RHIVKELQTVARNTS
-730 AGTRAAKTIDEF
+730 GAKTIEEF
-742 QDGIKNIP
+742 QGGLRNIP

-760 ILGAE
+760 ILGAD
-765 MPPVENLEAYG
+765 MPPVVNGEAYG

-784 VPAETPDE
+784 VPAATPDE

-799 VDLRRTAV
+799 VDLRHTAV
-807 IGSDFAEARAG
+807 IGDDFSAARSA
-818 FAKISEGNP
+818 FATVSSGSATSSEG
-827 TGGSSDGSVDG
+827 
-838 SVNVSAGITS
+838 VSAAAEG
-848 ADFIWMTSYAPNELR
+848 ADSDWIQMTAYAPNELR
-863 YHYSASAA
+863 YHYSASSS
-871 RTAIFSE
+871 RTVVFSE
-878 VYYPDGWVATVDG
+878 VYYPDGWTATVDG
-891 APLEIFRANWIFRA
+891 SPLDLFRADWILRA
-905 ANLPA
+905 ANIPA
-910 GDHEIVMRFDPKAY
+910 GDHEIVMRFEPKIYAV
-924 SVGEKVSRAS
+924 SEKASRAS

-941 LALSLAGLFGTR
+941 LALSLAAVAVTR
-953 RSA
+953 R

>member
-1 MDKILMKKIGI
+1 MKKIGI

-19 FLALA
+19 FLVLA
-24 YGFVPEVLTGKIV
+24 YGFVPEVLTGKVV

-42 TGYRSMSQEAVTWNN
+42 TGYRSMSQEAVAWNN

-62 PTYWT
+62 QTHWT

-73 MPTTSFDPSSD
+73 MPTTSFMPSSD

-95 MKGKRPAN
+95 LKGKRPAN

-132 ITYCSYNFQIIQVGH
+132 VTYCSYNFQIIQVGH

-159 ALAAVIFTYR
+159 VLAAVIFTYR
-169 SALGRLV
+169 SALRPWLCSALRQAQEPDKQV
-176 SYAEPRP
+176 AEP
-183 GSAPEPVEGPNQ
+183 V
-195 SVDGGS
+195 
-201 PTFEAAKGWKSWL
+201 EAAKGWKSWL

-251 LYVFLRIC
+251 LYLFLRIC
-259 LEKPCHFGKLSDR
+259 LEKTGHFGERSDR
-272 CAESSVRTVVEPVV
+272 R
-286 RQGSPTI
+286 G
-293 ETTTDKRT
+293 
-301 AGPSYRKTAF
+301 AF

-320 LLVVGLAGIGTN
+320 LLVIGLVGIGTN
-332 AIKLAP
+332 TIKLAP
-338 LYEYTKYTMRGG
+338 LYEYTQHTMRGG

-360 INSDGLQLDYATAWS
+360 INSSGLQLDYATAWS
-375 YGWEELPNLMIP
+375 YGWEELPNMMIP

-397 INPDKSEVVKLFKQA
+397 VNPDKSEVVKLFRQA
-412 GQGNPKEIAKSLPL
+412 GQGNANEIAKSLPL

-440 GAITVFLFVLGLFLY
+440 GAITIFLFVLGLFLY

-466 TLVAVFLSLG
+466 TLVAVFLALG
-476 NHMMWFTKLFFDY
+476 SHMMWFTKLFFDY

-507 FTLPMLGFV
+507 FTLPMLGFI
-516 TLDRILKREYSKK
+516 TLDRILRQEYSRK
-529 EFLKAGWIALA
+529 EFLNAGWIALA

-545 CLLCAIIPSIA
+545 CLLCALIPSIA

-578 RKHLLSS
+578 RKHILST
-585 DALWSMILIVI
+585 DALWSMVLIVV

-617 DPHIGGARRME
+617 DPRIGTARRTQ
-628 AMIGICL
+628 AMVGICL

-663 FTARPVDKLILE
+663 FSARQVDKLILE
-675 DKSPSYR
+675 DKTLSYR
-682 IVDLGADIFN
+682 VVDLSADIFN
-692 DSFNPYWHKCIGGY
+692 DSFNPYWHKCVGGY

-719 RHIVKELQRLS
+719 RHIVKELQS
-730 AGTRAAKTIDEF
+730 VAANTHNAKTIQEF
-742 QDGIKNIP
+742 QSGIKDIQ

-760 ILGAE
+760 ILGAD
-765 MPPVENLEAYG
+765 MPPVENLEAFG

-799 VDLRRTAV
+799 VDLRHTAV
-807 IGSDFAEARAG
+807 IGADFADARAG
-818 FAKISEGNP
+818 FVKNPAGNATDGISE
-827 TGGSSDGSVDG
+827 
-838 SVNVSAGITS
+838 IS
-848 ADFIWMTSYAPNELR
+848 ADDPAERTAEGTAVGLVNSQATDFIQMTSYAPNELR
-863 YHYSASAA
+863 YHYSAASA

-878 VYYPDGWVATVDG
+878 VYYPDGWTATVDG
-891 APLEIFRANWIFRA
+891 APLDLFRANWIFRA

-910 GDHEIVMRFDPKAY
+910 GEHDIVMRYEPKIY
-924 SVGEKVSRAS
+924 TVSEKASRAS
-934 SLALFIL
+934 SLALFVL
-941 LALSLAGLFGTR
+941 LALSLAGIFLSGKEVI
-953 RSA
+953 RS

>member
-1 MDKILMKKIGI
+1 MDKTLMKKIGI

-19 FLALA
+19 FLVLA
-24 YGFVPEVLTGKIV
+24 YGFVPEVLTGKVV

-42 TGYRSMSQEAVTWNN
+42 TGYRSMSQEAVAWNK

-62 PTYWT
+62 PTHWT

-73 MPTTSFDPSSD
+73 MPTTSFMPSSD

-95 MKGKRPAN
+95 LKGKRPAN

-132 ITYCSYNFQIIQVGH
+132 VTYCSYNFQIIQVGH

-159 ALAAVIFTYR
+159 VLAAVIFTYR
-169 SALGRLV
+169 SAL
-176 SYAEPRP
+176 RP
-183 GSAPEPVEGPNQ
+183 WLGSALRQAQRPDKQVAEPVEATN
-195 SVDGGS
+195 
-201 PTFEAAKGWKSWL
+201 GWRSWL

-259 LEKPCHFGKLSDR
+259 LEKNGHFGKLNDR
-272 CAESSVRTVVEPVV
+272 R
-286 RQGSPTI
+286 G
-293 ETTTDKRT
+293 
-301 AGPSYRKTAF
+301 AF

-320 LLVVGLAGIGTN
+320 LLVVGLVGIGTN
-332 AIKLAP
+332 TIKLAP
-338 LYEYTKYTMRGG
+338 LYEYTQHTMRGG

-360 INSDGLQLDYATAWS
+360 INNSGLQLDYATAWS
-375 YGWEELPNLMIP
+375 YGWEELPNMMIP

-397 INPDKSEVVKLFKQA
+397 VNPDKSEVVKLFRQA
-412 GQGNPKEIAKSLPL
+412 GQGNANEIAKSLPL

-440 GAITVFLFVLGLFLY
+440 GAITIFLFVLGLFLY

-466 TLVAVFLSLG
+466 TLVAVFLALG

-507 FTLPMLGFV
+507 FTLPMLGFI
-516 TLDRILKREYSKK
+516 TLDGILRQEYSKK
-529 EFLKAGWIALA
+529 EFLRAGWIALA

-545 CLLCAIIPSIA
+545 CLLCVLVPGIA

-578 RKHLLSS
+578 RRHILSA
-585 DALWSMILIVI
+585 DALWSMVLIVV

-606 VPKNAP
+606 VPKSAP

-617 DPHIGGARRME
+617 DPHIGNARRMQ
-628 AMIGICL
+628 AMVGICL

-650 SDSFTTPRQFNNQ
+650 PDSFTTPRQFNNQ
-663 FTARPVDKLILE
+663 FTARQVDKLILE
-675 DKSPSYR
+675 DKAPSYR
-682 IVDLGADIFN
+682 VVDLSADIFN
-692 DSFNPYWHKCIGGY
+692 DSFNPYWHKCVGGY

-719 RHIVKELQRLS
+719 RHIVKELQAVSL
-730 AGTRAAKTIDEF
+730 GTRNAKTIEEF
-742 QDGIKNIP
+742 QNGIRNIQ

-760 ILGAE
+760 ILGAD
-765 MPPVENLEAYG
+765 MPPVENLEAFG

-784 VPAETPDE
+784 VPAGTPDE

-799 VDLRRTAV
+799 VDLRHTAV
-807 IGSDFAEARAG
+807 IGSDFAEAREG
-818 FAKISEGNP
+818 FAKISS
-827 TGGSSDGSVDG
+827 GGSDEDPLDVSEEISVSGTAKD
-838 SVNVSAGITS
+838 VIQ
-848 ADFIWMTSYAPNELR
+848 MTSYAPNELR

-878 VYYPDGWVATVDG
+878 IYYPDGWTATVDG
-891 APLEIFRANWIFRA
+891 APLDLFRADWIFRA

-910 GDHEIVMRFDPKAY
+910 GEHDIVMRYEPNVYIVAEKA
-924 SVGEKVSRAS
+924 SRAS
-934 SLALFIL
+934 SLTLFIL
-941 LALSLAGLFGTR
+941 LVLSLAGIAFSRKEST
-953 RSA
+953 AF

>member
-1 MDKILMKKIGI
+1 MKKIGI
-12 YAGIVLL
+12 YVGIVLL
-19 FLALA
+19 FLA

-42 TGYRSMSQEAVTWNN
+42 TGYRSMSQEAVAWNN
-57 AHPDD
+57 THPDD

-73 MPTTSFDPSSD
+73 MPTTSFVPSSD
-84 GDWTQSLYNLL
+84 GDWTQSLYSLL

-169 SALGRLV
+169 SAL
-176 SYAEPRP
+176 RP
-183 GSAPEPVEGPNQ
+183 WLGSSLRQAQGPNDAVAEPVEA
-195 SVDGGS
+195 
-201 PTFEAAKGWKSWL
+201 TKGWKYWL

-259 LEKPCHFGKLSDR
+259 LEKTGHFGKLSDR
-272 CAESSVRTVVEPVV
+272 SVVEPV
-286 RQGSPTI
+286 
-293 ETTTDKRT
+293 ETTVVREEETT
-301 AGPSYRKTAF
+301 GSSYRKTAF
-311 GRFFAASAL
+311 GRFFAASVL
-320 LLVVGLAGIGTN
+320 LLVVGFAGIGTN
-332 AIKLAP
+332 TIKLAP

-360 INSDGLQLDYATAWS
+360 INNTGLQLDYATAWS

-397 INPDKSEVVKLFKQA
+397 VNPDKSEVVKLFRQA
-412 GQGNPKEIAKSLPL
+412 GQGNANEIAKSLPL

-440 GAITVFLFVLGLFLY
+440 GAITIFLFVLGLFLY

-466 TLVAVFLSLG
+466 TLVAVFLALG
-476 NHMMWFTKLFFDY
+476 SHMMWFTKLFFDY

-507 FTLPMLGFV
+507 FTLPMLGFI
-516 TLDRILKREYSKK
+516 TLDRILKQEYSKK

-545 CLLCAIIPSIA
+545 CLLCALIPGIA

-578 RKHLLSS
+578 RRHILSV
-585 DALWSMILIVI
+585 DAWWSVILIVV
-596 TFGLI
+596 TFGMI
-601 LWAYS
+601 IWAYS

-617 DPHIGGARRME
+617 DPHIGNARRMQ
-628 AMIGICL
+628 AMVGICL

-663 FTARPVDKLILE
+663 FTARQVDKLILE
-675 DKSPSYR
+675 DKAPSYR
-682 IVDLGADIFN
+682 IVDLSADIFN

-719 RHIVKELQRLS
+719 RHIVKELQAMSLS
-730 AGTRAAKTIDEF
+730 TRGAKTIEEF
-742 QDGIKNIP
+742 QSGLKNIQ

-760 ILGAE
+760 ILGAD
-765 MPPVENLEAYG
+765 MPPVENLEAFG

-799 VDLRRTAV
+799 VNLRRTAV
-807 IGSDFAEARAG
+807 IGSDFAEAR
-818 FAKISEGNP
+818 ECL
-827 TGGSSDGSVDG
+827 
-838 SVNVSAGITS
+838 VNVSASGSVDVQAT
-848 ADFIWMTSYAPNELR
+848 DFIRMTSYAPNELH
-863 YHYSASAA
+863 YHYSASVA

-878 VYYPDGWVATVDG
+878 IYYPDGWTATVDG
-891 APLEIFRANWIFRA
+891 APLDLFRADWIFRA

-910 GDHEIVMRFDPKAY
+910 GEHDIVMRFEPKAY
-924 SVGEKVSRAS
+924 SIGAKASRAS
-934 SLALFIL
+934 SLTLFIL
-941 LALSLAGLFGTR
+941 LALSIAGLIFSR
-953 RSA
+953 RNN

>member
-1 MDKILMKKIGI
+1 MDKTLMKKIGI

-19 FLALA
+19 FLVLA
-24 YGFVPEVLTGKIV
+24 YGFVPEVLTGKVV

-42 TGYRSMSQEAVTWNN
+42 TGYRSMSQEAVAWNK

-62 PTYWT
+62 PTHWT

-73 MPTTSFDPSSD
+73 MPTTSFMPSSD

-95 MKGKRPAN
+95 LKGKRPAN

-132 ITYCSYNFQIIQVGH
+132 VTYCSYNFQIIQVGH

-159 ALAAVIFTYR
+159 VLAAVIFTYR
-169 SALGRLV
+169 SAL
-176 SYAEPRP
+176 RP
-183 GSAPEPVEGPNQ
+183 WLGSALRQAQGPDKQVAKPVEATVAN
-195 SVDGGS
+195 
-201 PTFEAAKGWKSWL
+201 GWKSWL

-259 LEKPCHFGKLSDR
+259 LEKNGHFGKLNDR
-272 CAESSVRTVVEPVV
+272 R
-286 RQGSPTI
+286 G
-293 ETTTDKRT
+293 
-301 AGPSYRKTAF
+301 AF

-320 LLVVGLAGIGTN
+320 LLVVGLVGIGTN
-332 AIKLAP
+332 TIKLAP
-338 LYEYTKYTMRGG
+338 LYEYTQHTMRGG

-360 INSDGLQLDYATAWS
+360 INSTGLQLDYATAWS
-375 YGWEELPNLMIP
+375 YGWEELPNMMIP

-397 INPDKSEVVKLFKQA
+397 VNPDKSEVVKLFRQA
-412 GQGNPKEIAKSLPL
+412 GQGNANEIAKSLPL

-440 GAITVFLFVLGLFLY
+440 GAITIFLFVLGLFLY

-466 TLVAVFLSLG
+466 TLVAVFLALG

-507 FTLPMLGFV
+507 FTLPMLGFI
-516 TLDRILKREYSKK
+516 TLDGILRQEYSKK
-529 EFLKAGWIALA
+529 EFLRAGWIALA

-545 CLLCAIIPSIA
+545 CLLCVLVPGIA

-578 RKHLLSS
+578 RRHILSA
-585 DALWSMILIVI
+585 DALWSMVLIVV

-617 DPHIGGARRME
+617 DPHIGNARRMQ
-628 AMIGICL
+628 AMVGICL

-650 SDSFTTPRQFNNQ
+650 PDSFTTPRQFNNQ
-663 FTARPVDKLILE
+663 FTARQVDKLILE
-675 DKSPSYR
+675 DKAPSYR
-682 IVDLGADIFN
+682 VVDLSADIFN
-692 DSFNPYWHKCIGGY
+692 DSFNPYWHKCVGGY

-719 RHIVKELQRLS
+719 RHIVKELQAVSL
-730 AGTRAAKTIDEF
+730 GTRNAKTIEEF
-742 QDGIKNIP
+742 QNGIRNIQ

-760 ILGAE
+760 ILGAD
-765 MPPVENLEAYG
+765 MPPVENLEAFG

-784 VPAETPDE
+784 VPAGTPDE

-799 VDLRRTAV
+799 VDLRHTAV
-807 IGSDFAEARAG
+807 IGSDFAEAREG
-818 FAKISEGNP
+818 FAKISS
-827 TGGSSDGSVDG
+827 GGSDEDPLDVSEEISVSGTAKD
-838 SVNVSAGITS
+838 VIQ
-848 ADFIWMTSYAPNELR
+848 MTSYAPNELR

-878 VYYPDGWVATVDG
+878 IYYPDGWTATVDG
-891 APLEIFRANWIFRA
+891 APLDLFRADWIFRA

-910 GDHEIVMRFDPKAY
+910 GEHDIVMRYEPNVYIVAEKA
-924 SVGEKVSRAS
+924 SRAS
-934 SLALFIL
+934 SLTLFIL
-941 LALSLAGLFGTR
+941 LVLSLAGIAFSRKEST
-953 RSA
+953 AF

>member
-1 MDKILMKKIGI
+1 MDKTLMKKIGI

-19 FLALA
+19 FLVLA
-24 YGFVPEVLTGKIV
+24 YGFVPEVLTGKVV

-42 TGYRSMSQEAVTWNN
+42 TGYRSMSQEAVAWNN

-62 PTYWT
+62 QTHWT

-73 MPTTSFDPSSD
+73 MPTTSFMPSSD

-95 MKGKRPAN
+95 LKGKRPAN

-132 ITYCSYNFQIIQVGH
+132 VTYCSYNFQIIQVGH

-159 ALAAVIFTYR
+159 VLAAVIFTYR
-169 SALGRLV
+169 SALQ
-176 SYAEPRP
+176 YIQEH
-183 GSAPEPVEGPNQ
+183 N
-195 SVDGGS
+195 
-201 PTFEAAKGWKSWL
+201 GWKSWL

-251 LYVFLRIC
+251 LYLFLRIC
-259 LEKPCHFGKLSDR
+259 LEKTGHFGERSDR
-272 CAESSVRTVVEPVV
+272 R
-286 RQGSPTI
+286 G
-293 ETTTDKRT
+293 
-301 AGPSYRKTAF
+301 AF

-320 LLVVGLAGIGTN
+320 LLVIGLVGIGTN
-332 AIKLAP
+332 TIKLAP
-338 LYEYTKYTMRGG
+338 LYEYTQHTMRGG

-360 INSDGLQLDYATAWS
+360 INNSGLQLDYATAWS
-375 YGWEELPNLMIP
+375 YGWEELPNMMIP

-397 INPDKSEVVKLFKQA
+397 VNPDKSEVVKLFRQA
-412 GQGNPKEIAKSLPL
+412 GQGNANEIAKSLPL

-440 GAITVFLFVLGLFLY
+440 GAITIFLFVLGLFLY

-466 TLVAVFLSLG
+466 TLVAVFLALG
-476 NHMMWFTKLFFDY
+476 SHMMWFTKLFFDY

-507 FTLPMLGFV
+507 FTLPMLGFI
-516 TLDRILKREYSKK
+516 TLDRILRQEYSRK
-529 EFLKAGWIALA
+529 EFLNAGWIALA

-545 CLLCAIIPSIA
+545 CLLCALIPSIA

-578 RKHLLSS
+578 RKHILSV
-585 DALWSMILIVI
+585 DALWSMVLIVV

-617 DPHIGGARRME
+617 DPHIGDARRMQ
-628 AMIGICL
+628 AMVGICL

-663 FTARPVDKLILE
+663 FTARQVDKLILE
-675 DKSPSYR
+675 DKAPSYR
-682 IVDLGADIFN
+682 VVDLSADIFN
-692 DSFNPYWHKCIGGY
+692 DSFNPYWHKCVGGY

-719 RHIVKELQRLS
+719 RHIVKELQS
-730 AGTRAAKTIDEF
+730 VAANTRSAKTIEEF
-742 QDGIKNIP
+742 QSGIRNIQ

-765 MPPVENLEAYG
+765 MPPIENPEAFG

-799 VDLRRTAV
+799 VDLRHTAV
-807 IGSDFAEARAG
+807 IGADFADARAG
-818 FAKISEGNP
+818 FVKNPAGNATDGISE
-827 TGGSSDGSVDG
+827 
-838 SVNVSAGITS
+838 IS
-848 ADFIWMTSYAPNELR
+848 ADDPAERTAEGTAVGLVNSQATDFIQMTSYAPNELR
-863 YHYSASAA
+863 YHYSAASA

-878 VYYPDGWVATVDG
+878 VYYPDGWTATVDG
-891 APLEIFRANWIFRA
+891 APLDLFRANWIFRA

-910 GDHEIVMRFDPKAY
+910 GEHDIVMRYEPKIY
-924 SVGEKVSRAS
+924 TVSEKASRAS
-934 SLALFIL
+934 SLALFVL
-941 LALSLAGLFGTR
+941 LALSLAGIFLSGKEVI
-953 RSA
+953 RS

>member
-1 MDKILMKKIGI
+1 MDKTLMKKIGI

-19 FLALA
+19 FLVLA
-24 YGFVPEVLTGKIV
+24 YGFVPEVLTGKVV

-42 TGYRSMSQEAVTWNN
+42 TGYRSMSQEAVAWNN

-62 PTYWT
+62 PTHWT

-73 MPTTSFDPSSD
+73 MPTTSFMPSSD

-95 MKGKRPAN
+95 LKGKRPAN

-132 ITYCSYNFQIIQVGH
+132 VTYCSYNFQIIQVGH

-159 ALAAVIFTYR
+159 VLAAVIFTYR
-169 SALGRLV
+169 SALRPWLCSALRQAQEPDKTVARQGSIV
-176 SYAEPRP
+176 NSTVTAVAEP
-183 GSAPEPVEGPNQ
+183 V
-195 SVDGGS
+195 
-201 PTFEAAKGWKSWL
+201 EAAKGWKSWL

-251 LYVFLRIC
+251 LYLFLRIC
-259 LEKPCHFGKLSDR
+259 LEKTGHFGERSDR
-272 CAESSVRTVVEPVV
+272 R
-286 RQGSPTI
+286 G
-293 ETTTDKRT
+293 
-301 AGPSYRKTAF
+301 AF

-320 LLVVGLAGIGTN
+320 LLVIGLVGIGTN
-332 AIKLAP
+332 TIKLAP
-338 LYEYTKYTMRGG
+338 LYEYTQHTMRGG

-360 INSDGLQLDYATAWS
+360 INNSGLQLDYATAWS
-375 YGWEELPNLMIP
+375 YGWEELPNMMIP

-397 INPDKSEVVKLFKQA
+397 VNPDKSEVVKLFRQA
-412 GQGNPKEIAKSLPL
+412 GQGNANEIAKSLPL

-440 GAITVFLFVLGLFLY
+440 GAITIFLFVLGLFLY

-466 TLVAVFLSLG
+466 TLIAVFLALG

-507 FTLPMLGFV
+507 FTLPMLGFI
-516 TLDRILKREYSKK
+516 TLDRILRQEYSRK
-529 EFLKAGWIALA
+529 EFLRAGWIALA

-545 CLLCAIIPSIA
+545 CLLCALIPGIA

-578 RKHLLSS
+578 RKHILST
-585 DALWSMILIVI
+585 DALWSMVLIIV

-617 DPHIGGARRME
+617 DPRIGNARRTQ
-628 AMIGICL
+628 AMVGICL

-663 FTARPVDKLILE
+663 FSARQVDKLILE
-675 DKSPSYR
+675 DKTLSYR
-682 IVDLGADIFN
+682 VVDLSADIFN
-692 DSFNPYWHKCIGGY
+692 DSFNPYWHKCVGGY

-719 RHIVKELQRLS
+719 RHIVKELQS
-730 AGTRAAKTIDEF
+730 VAANTHNAKTIQEF
-742 QDGIKNIP
+742 QSGIKDIQ

-760 ILGAE
+760 ILGAD
-765 MPPVENLEAYG
+765 MPPVENLEAFG
-776 PAWFVDSF
+776 PAWLVDSF
-784 VPAETPDE
+784 VPAGTPDE

-799 VDLRRTAV
+799 VDLRHTAV
-807 IGSDFAEARAG
+807 IGADFADARAG
-818 FAKISEGNP
+818 FVKNPAGNATDGISE
-827 TGGSSDGSVDG
+827 
-838 SVNVSAGITS
+838 IS
-848 ADFIWMTSYAPNELR
+848 ADDPAERTAEGTAVGLVNSQATDFIQMTSYAPNELR
-863 YHYSASAA
+863 YHYSAASA

-878 VYYPDGWVATVDG
+878 VYYPDGWTATVDG
-891 APLEIFRANWIFRA
+891 APLDLFRANWIFRA

-910 GDHEIVMRFDPKAY
+910 GDHDIVMRYEPKIY
-924 SVGEKVSRAS
+924 TVSEKASRAS
-934 SLALFIL
+934 SLALFVL
-941 LALSLAGLFGTR
+941 LALSLAGIFLSGKEVI
-953 RSA
+953 RS

>member
-1 MDKILMKKIGI
+1 MDKTLMKKIGI

-19 FLALA
+19 FLVLA
-24 YGFVPEVLTGKIV
+24 YGFVPEVLTGKVV

-42 TGYRSMSQEAVTWNN
+42 TGYRSMSQEAVAWNN

-62 PTYWT
+62 PTHWT

-73 MPTTSFDPSSD
+73 MPTTSFMPSSD

-95 MKGKRPAN
+95 LKGKRPAN

-132 ITYCSYNFQIIQVGH
+132 VTYCSYNFQIIQVGH

-159 ALAAVIFTYR
+159 VLAAVIFTYR
-169 SALGRLV
+169 SALQ
-176 SYAEPRP
+176 YIQEH
-183 GSAPEPVEGPNQ
+183 N
-195 SVDGGS
+195 
-201 PTFEAAKGWKSWL
+201 GWKSWL

-220 AVLFGFALSFQ
+220 AVLFGFVLSFQ

-251 LYVFLRIC
+251 LYLFLRIC
-259 LEKPCHFGKLSDR
+259 LEKTGHFGERSDR
-272 CAESSVRTVVEPVV
+272 RS
-286 RQGSPTI
+286 
-293 ETTTDKRT
+293 
-301 AGPSYRKTAF
+301 AF

-320 LLVVGLAGIGTN
+320 LLVIGLVGIGTN
-332 AIKLAP
+332 TIKLAP
-338 LYEYTKYTMRGG
+338 LYEYTQHTMRGG

-360 INSDGLQLDYATAWS
+360 INNSGLQLDYATAWS
-375 YGWEELPNLMIP
+375 YGWEELPNMMIP

-397 INPDKSEVVKLFKQA
+397 VNPDKSEVVKLFRQA
-412 GQGNPKEIAKSLPL
+412 GQGNANEIAKSLPL

-440 GAITVFLFVLGLFLY
+440 GAITIFLFVLGLFLY

-466 TLVAVFLSLG
+466 TLVAVFLALG
-476 NHMMWFTKLFFDY
+476 SHMMWFTKLFFDY

-507 FTLPMLGFV
+507 FTLPMLGFI
-516 TLDRILKREYSKK
+516 TLDRILRQEYSRK
-529 EFLKAGWIALA
+529 EFLNAGWIALA

-545 CLLCAIIPSIA
+545 CLLCALIPSIA

-578 RKHLLSS
+578 RKHILST
-585 DALWSMILIVI
+585 DALWSMVLIVV

-617 DPHIGGARRME
+617 DPRIGTARRTQ
-628 AMIGICL
+628 AMVGICL

-663 FTARPVDKLILE
+663 FSARQVDKLILE
-675 DKSPSYR
+675 DKTLSYR
-682 IVDLGADIFN
+682 VVDLSADIFN
-692 DSFNPYWHKCIGGY
+692 DSFNPYWHKCVGGY

-719 RHIVKELQRLS
+719 RHIVKELQS
-730 AGTRAAKTIDEF
+730 VAANTHNAKTIQEF
-742 QDGIKNIP
+742 QSGIKDIQ

-760 ILGAE
+760 ILGAD
-765 MPPVENLEAYG
+765 MPPVENLEAFG
-776 PAWFVDSF
+776 PAWLVDSF
-784 VPAETPDE
+784 VPAGTPDE

-799 VDLRRTAV
+799 VDLRHTAV
-807 IGSDFAEARAG
+807 IGADFADARAG
-818 FAKISEGNP
+818 FVKNPAGNATDGISE
-827 TGGSSDGSVDG
+827 
-838 SVNVSAGITS
+838 IS
-848 ADFIWMTSYAPNELR
+848 ADDPAERTAEGTAVGLVNSQATDFIQMTSYAPNELR
-863 YHYSASAA
+863 YHYSAASA

-878 VYYPDGWVATVDG
+878 VYYPDGWTATVDG
-891 APLEIFRANWIFRA
+891 APLDLFRANWIFRA

-910 GDHEIVMRFDPKAY
+910 GEHDIVMRYEPKIY
-924 SVGEKVSRAS
+924 TVSEKASRAS
-934 SLALFIL
+934 SLALFVL
-941 LALSLAGLFGTR
+941 LALSLAGIFLSGKEVI
-953 RSA
+953 RS

>member
-1 MDKILMKKIGI
+1 MNKTLVKKIGI

-24 YGFVPEVLTGKIV
+24 YGFVPEVLTGKVV

-42 TGYRSMSQEAVTWNN
+42 TGYRSMSQEAVTWNK

-73 MPTTSFDPSSD
+73 MPTTSFAPSSD
-84 GDWTQSLYNLL
+84 GDWTQPLYNLL

-112 FLLMLSLGVDKV
+112 LLLMLSLGVDMV

-159 ALAAVIFTYR
+159 VLAAVIFTYR
-169 SALGRLV
+169 SALRPWL
-176 SYAEPRP
+176 SSTLRRAQEP
-183 GSAPEPVEGPNQ
+183 
-195 SVDGGS
+195 
-201 PTFEAAKGWKSWL
+201 AKGWKSWL

-240 YYLAIMIVIYA
+240 YYLAVMIVIYA
-251 LYVFLRIC
+251 LYVFIRLVCDKALRSG
-259 LEKPCHFGKLSDR
+259 L
-272 CAESSVRTVVEPVV
+272 
-286 RQGSPTI
+286 
-293 ETTTDKRT
+293 
-301 AGPSYRKTAF
+301 

-332 AIKLAP
+332 TIKLAP
-338 LYEYTKYTMRGG
+338 LYEYTKHTMRGG

-355 PEGGE
+355 PEGRE
-360 INSDGLQLDYATAWS
+360 INSTGLQLDYATAWS

-397 INPDKSEVVKLFKQA
+397 INPDKSEVVKLFRQA
-412 GQGNPKEIAKSLPL
+412 GQGNANEIAKSLPL

-440 GAITVFLFVLGLFLY
+440 GAITVFLFILGLFLY

-466 TLVAVFLSLG
+466 TLVAVFLGLG

-507 FTLPMLGFV
+507 FTLPMLGFI

-545 CLLCAIIPSIA
+545 CLICALVPSMA
-556 GSFSGRADAQM
+556 GSFSGRGDAQM

-578 RKHLLSS
+578 RRHLLSS
-585 DALWSMILIVI
+585 DALWSMILIVA

-612 KSYES
+612 KSYKS

-628 AMIGICL
+628 AMVGICL

-663 FTARPVDKLILE
+663 FSARQVDKLILE

-682 IVDLGADIFN
+682 VVDLSADIFN
-692 DSFNPYWHKCIGGY
+692 DSFNPYWHKCVGGY

-719 RHIVKELQRLS
+719 RYIVKDLQS
-730 AGTRAAKTIDEF
+730 VAANTRSAKTIEEF
-742 QDGIKNIP
+742 QSGIRDIQ

-760 ILGAE
+760 ILGAD
-765 MPPVENLEAYG
+765 MPPVENPEAFG
-776 PAWFVDSF
+776 QAWFVDSF
-784 VPAETPDE
+784 VPAGTPDE

-799 VDLRRTAV
+799 VDLRHTAV
-807 IGSDFAEARAG
+807 IGADFAEARAG
-818 FAKISEGNP
+818 FAKVASEDAAIGFVKESAEGP
-827 TGGSSDGSVDG
+827 VEETVDA
-838 SVNVSAGITS
+838 S
-848 ADFIWMTSYAPNELR
+848 DFIKMTSYAPNELR
-863 YHYSASAA
+863 YHYNASTA

-878 VYYPDGWVATVDG
+878 VYYPDGWTATVDG
-891 APLEIFRANWIFRA
+891 APLDLFRVDWIFRA

-910 GDHEIVMRFDPKAY
+910 GEHDIVMRFEPKVY
-924 SVGEKVSRAS
+924 TVSEKASRAS
-934 SLALFIL
+934 SMALFIL
-941 LALSLAGLFGTR
+941 LALSLAGIASIKTPSR
-953 RSA
+953 Q

>member
-1 MDKILMKKIGI
+1 MDKTLMKKIGI

-19 FLALA
+19 FLVLA
-24 YGFVPEVLTGKIV
+24 YGFVPEVLTGKVV

-42 TGYRSMSQEAVTWNN
+42 TGYRSMSQEAVAWNK

-62 PTYWT
+62 PTHWT

-73 MPTTSFDPSSD
+73 MPTTSFMPSSD

-95 MKGKRPAN
+95 LKGKRPAN

-132 ITYCSYNFQIIQVGH
+132 VTYCSYNFQIIQVGH

-159 ALAAVIFTYR
+159 VLAAVIFTYR
-169 SALGRLV
+169 SALR
-176 SYAEPRP
+176 YI
-183 GSAPEPVEGPNQ
+183 PEHN
-195 SVDGGS
+195 
-201 PTFEAAKGWKSWL
+201 GWKSWL

-259 LEKPCHFGKLSDR
+259 LEKNGHFGKLSDR
-272 CAESSVRTVVEPVV
+272 RS
-286 RQGSPTI
+286 
-293 ETTTDKRT
+293 
-301 AGPSYRKTAF
+301 AF
-311 GRFFAASAL
+311 GRFFVASAM
-320 LLVVGLAGIGTN
+320 LLVIGLAGIGTN

-360 INSDGLQLDYATAWS
+360 INNSGLQLDYATAWS
-375 YGWEELPNLMIP
+375 YGWEELPNMMIP
-387 NFNGGSSAGS
+387 NFNGGSSAGAV
-397 INPDKSEVVKLFKQA
+397 NPDKSEVVKLFRQA
-412 GQGNPKEIAKSLPL
+412 GQGNANEIAKSLPL

-440 GAITVFLFVLGLFLY
+440 GAITIFLFVLGLFLY

-466 TLVAVFLSLG
+466 TLVAVFLALG

-507 FTLPMLGFV
+507 FTLPMLGFI
-516 TLDRILKREYSKK
+516 TLDRILRQEYSRK
-529 EFLKAGWIALA
+529 EFRRAGWIALA

-545 CLLCAIIPSIA
+545 CLLCVLVPGIA

-578 RKHLLSS
+578 RRHILSA
-585 DALWSMILIVI
+585 DALWSMVLIVV

-617 DPHIGGARRME
+617 DPHIGNARRMQ
-628 AMIGICL
+628 AMVGICL

-650 SDSFTTPRQFNNQ
+650 PDSFTTPRQFNNQ
-663 FTARPVDKLILE
+663 FTARQVDKLILE
-675 DKSPSYR
+675 DKAPSYR
-682 IVDLGADIFN
+682 VVDLSADIFN
-692 DSFNPYWHKCIGGY
+692 DSFNPYWHKCVGGY

-719 RHIVKELQRLS
+719 RHIVKELQAVSL
-730 AGTRAAKTIDEF
+730 GTRNAKTIEEF
-742 QDGIKNIP
+742 QNGIRNIQ

-760 ILGAE
+760 ILGAD
-765 MPPVENLEAYG
+765 MPPIKNLEAFG

-784 VPAETPDE
+784 VPAGTPDE

-799 VDLRRTAV
+799 VDLRHTAV
-807 IGSDFAEARAG
+807 IGSDFAEAREG
-818 FAKISEGNP
+818 FAKISS
-827 TGGSSDGSVDG
+827 GGSDEDPLDVSEEISVSGTAKD
-838 SVNVSAGITS
+838 VIQ
-848 ADFIWMTSYAPNELR
+848 MTSYAPNELR

-878 VYYPDGWVATVDG
+878 IYYPDGWTATVDG
-891 APLEIFRANWIFRA
+891 APLDLFRADWIFRA

-910 GDHEIVMRFDPKAY
+910 GEHDIVMRYEPNVY
-924 SVGEKVSRAS
+924 IIGEKASRAS
-934 SLALFIL
+934 SLTLFIL
-941 LALSLAGLFGTR
+941 LVLSLAGIAFSRKEST
-953 RSA
+953 AF

>member
-1 MDKILMKKIGI
+1 MKKIGI

-19 FLALA
+19 FLVLA

-42 TGYRSMSQEAVTWNN
+42 TGYRSMSQEAVAWNN

-73 MPTTSFDPSSD
+73 MPTTSFVPSSD
-84 GDWTQSLYNLL
+84 GDWTQSLYSLL

-124 LAIGGAVA
+124 IAIGGAVA

-169 SALGRLV
+169 SALKPWLCPAIRQTQG
-176 SYAEPRP
+176 PD
-183 GSAPEPVEGPNQ
+183 SAVAEPVEA
-195 SVDGGS
+195 
-201 PTFEAAKGWKSWL
+201 TKGWKSWL

-259 LEKPCHFGKLSDR
+259 LEKVGRFGKLNDR
-272 CAESSVRTVVEPVV
+272 R
-286 RQGSPTI
+286 G
-293 ETTTDKRT
+293 
-301 AGPSYRKTAF
+301 AF
-311 GRFFAASAL
+311 GRFFAASVL
-320 LLVVGLAGIGTN
+320 LLAVGLAGIGTN
-332 AIKLAP
+332 TIKLAP

-360 INSDGLQLDYATAWS
+360 INNTGLQLDYATAWS

-397 INPDKSEVVKLFKQA
+397 VNPDKSEVVKLFRQA
-412 GQGNPKEIAKSLPL
+412 GQGNANEIAKSLPL

-466 TLVAVFLSLG
+466 TILAVFLSLG

-507 FTLPMLGFV
+507 FTLPMLGFI
-516 TLDRILKREYSKK
+516 TLDRILKQEYSKK

-545 CLLCAIIPSIA
+545 CLLCAMIPGIA
-556 GSFSGRADAQM
+556 GSFSGRADTQM

-578 RKHLLSS
+578 RRHILSV
-585 DALWSMILIVI
+585 DAWWSMILIVV

-606 VPKNAP
+606 IPKNAP

-617 DPHIGGARRME
+617 DPHIGNARRMQ
-628 AMIGICL
+628 AMVGICL

-643 VGKRYLN
+643 IGKRYLD

-663 FTARPVDKLILE
+663 FTARQVDKLILE

-682 IVDLGADIFN
+682 VVDLSADIFN
-692 DSFNPYWHKCIGGY
+692 DSFNPYWHKCVGGY

-719 RHIVKELQRLS
+719 RHIVKELQS
-730 AGTRAAKTIDEF
+730 VSISTRGAKTIEEF
-742 QDGIKNIP
+742 QGRLRNIP

-765 MPPVENLEAYG
+765 MPPVENLEAFG

-807 IGSDFAEARAG
+807 IGADFAAASAG
-818 FAKISEGNP
+818 FAKTAAANAI
-827 TGGSSDGSVDG
+827 GSSVKESAEEPVEGFAENFIEGSAELPADGL
-838 SVNVSAGITS
+838 AT
-848 ADFIWMTSYAPNELR
+848 DFIRMTSYAPNELH

-878 VYYPDGWVATVDG
+878 IYYPDGWTATVDG
-891 APLEIFRANWIFRA
+891 APLDLFRADWIFRA

-910 GDHEIVMRFDPKAY
+910 GEHDIVMRFEPKAY
-924 SVGEKVSRAS
+924 SIGAKASRAS
-934 SLALFIL
+934 SLTLFIL
-941 LALSLAGLFGTR
+941 LALSLAGLIFSR
-953 RSA
+953 RTN

>member
-1 MDKILMKKIGI
+1 MDKTLMKKIGI

-19 FLALA
+19 FLVLA
-24 YGFVPEVLTGKIV
+24 YGFVPEVLTGKVV

-42 TGYRSMSQEAVTWNN
+42 TGYRSMSQEAVAWNK

-62 PTYWT
+62 PTHWT

-73 MPTTSFDPSSD
+73 MPTTSFMPSSD

-95 MKGKRPAN
+95 LKGKRPAN

-132 ITYCSYNFQIIQVGH
+132 VTYCSYNFQIIQVGH

-159 ALAAVIFTYR
+159 VLAAVIFTYR
-169 SALGRLV
+169 SAL
-176 SYAEPRP
+176 RP
-183 GSAPEPVEGPNQ
+183 WLGSALRQAQGPDKL
-195 SVDGGS
+195 V
-201 PTFEAAKGWKSWL
+201 AAPDDATVADGWKSWL

-220 AVLFGFALSFQ
+220 AVLSGFALSFQ

-259 LEKPCHFGKLSDR
+259 LEKNGHFGKLNDR
-272 CAESSVRTVVEPVV
+272 R
-286 RQGSPTI
+286 G
-293 ETTTDKRT
+293 
-301 AGPSYRKTAF
+301 AF

-320 LLVVGLAGIGTN
+320 LLVVGLVGIGTN
-332 AIKLAP
+332 TIKLAP
-338 LYEYTKYTMRGG
+338 LYEYTRHTMRGG

-360 INSDGLQLDYATAWS
+360 INNSGLQLDYATAWS
-375 YGWEELPNLMIP
+375 YGWEELPNMMIP

-397 INPDKSEVVKLFKQA
+397 VNPDKSEVVKLFRQA
-412 GQGNPKEIAKSLPL
+412 GQGNANEIAKSLPL

-440 GAITVFLFVLGLFLY
+440 GAITIFLFVLGLFLY

-466 TLVAVFLSLG
+466 TLVAVFLALG

-507 FTLPMLGFV
+507 FTLPMLGFI
-516 TLDRILKREYSKK
+516 TLDRILRQEYSKK
-529 EFLKAGWIALA
+529 EFLRAGWIALA

-545 CLLCAIIPSIA
+545 CLLCVLVPGIA

-578 RKHLLSS
+578 RRHILSA
-585 DALWSMILIVI
+585 DALWSMVLIVV

-617 DPHIGGARRME
+617 DPHIGNARRMQ
-628 AMIGICL
+628 AMVGICL

-650 SDSFTTPRQFNNQ
+650 PDSFTTPRQFNNQ
-663 FTARPVDKLILE
+663 FTARQVDKLILE
-675 DKSPSYR
+675 DKAPSYR
-682 IVDLGADIFN
+682 VVDLSADIFN
-692 DSFNPYWHKCIGGY
+692 DSFNPYWHKCVGGY

-719 RHIVKELQRLS
+719 RHIVKELQAVSL
-730 AGTRAAKTIDEF
+730 GTRNAKTIEEF
-742 QDGIKNIP
+742 QNGIRNIQ

-760 ILGAE
+760 ILGAD
-765 MPPVENLEAYG
+765 MPPVENLEAFG

-784 VPAETPDE
+784 VPAGTPDE

-799 VDLRRTAV
+799 VDLRHTAV
-807 IGSDFAEARAG
+807 IGSDFAEAREG
-818 FAKISEGNP
+818 FAKISS
-827 TGGSSDGSVDG
+827 GGSDEDPLDVSEEISVSGTAKD
-838 SVNVSAGITS
+838 VIQ
-848 ADFIWMTSYAPNELR
+848 MTSYAPNELR
-863 YHYSASAA
+863 YHYNASAA

-878 VYYPDGWVATVDG
+878 IYYPDGWTATVDG
-891 APLEIFRANWIFRA
+891 APLDLFRADWIFRA

-910 GDHEIVMRFDPKAY
+910 GEHDIVMRYEPNVYIVAEKA
-924 SVGEKVSRAS
+924 SRAS
-934 SLALFIL
+934 SLTLFIL
-941 LALSLAGLFGTR
+941 LVLSLAGIAFSRKEST
-953 RSA
+953 AF

>member
-1 MDKILMKKIGI
+1 MDKTLMKKIGI

-19 FLALA
+19 FLVLA

-42 TGYRSMSQEAVTWNN
+42 TGYRSMSQEAVAWNN

-73 MPTTSFDPSSD
+73 MPTTSFVPSSD
-84 GDWTQSLYNLL
+84 GDWTQSLYSLL

-169 SALGRLV
+169 SAL
-176 SYAEPRP
+176 RP
-183 GSAPEPVEGPNQ
+183 WLCPAIRQTQGPDSAVAEPVEA
-195 SVDGGS
+195 
-201 PTFEAAKGWKSWL
+201 TKGWKSWL

-259 LEKPCHFGKLSDR
+259 LEKVGRFGKLSDR
-272 CAESSVRTVVEPVV
+272 R
-286 RQGSPTI
+286 G
-293 ETTTDKRT
+293 
-301 AGPSYRKTAF
+301 AF
-311 GRFFAASAL
+311 GRFFAASVL
-320 LLVVGLAGIGTN
+320 LLAVGLAGIGTN
-332 AIKLAP
+332 TIKLAP

-360 INSDGLQLDYATAWS
+360 INNTGLQLDYATAWS

-397 INPDKSEVVKLFKQA
+397 VNPDKSEVVRLFRQA
-412 GQGNPKEIAKSLPL
+412 GQGNANEIAKSLPL

-466 TLVAVFLSLG
+466 TILAVFLSLG

-507 FTLPMLGFV
+507 FTLPMLGFI
-516 TLDRILKREYSKK
+516 TLDRILKQEYSKK

-545 CLLCAIIPSIA
+545 CLLCAMIPGIA
-556 GSFSGRADAQM
+556 GSFSGRTDTQM

-578 RKHLLSS
+578 RRHILSV
-585 DALWSMILIVI
+585 DAWWSMILIVV

-606 VPKNAP
+606 IPKNAP

-617 DPHIGGARRME
+617 DPHIGNARRMQ
-628 AMIGICL
+628 AMVGICL

-643 VGKRYLN
+643 VGKRYLD

-663 FTARPVDKLILE
+663 FTARQVDKLILE

-682 IVDLGADIFN
+682 VVDLSADIFN
-692 DSFNPYWHKCIGGY
+692 DSFNPYWHKCVGGY

-719 RHIVKELQRLS
+719 RHIVKELQSVSLS
-730 AGTRAAKTIDEF
+730 TRGAKTLEEF
-742 QDGIKNIP
+742 QGGLRNIP

-765 MPPVENLEAYG
+765 MPPVENLEAFG

-807 IGSDFAEARAG
+807 IGADFAAASAG
-818 FAKISEGNP
+818 FAKTAAANAI
-827 TGGSSDGSVDG
+827 GSSVKESAEEPVEGFAENFIEGSAELPADGL
-838 SVNVSAGITS
+838 AT
-848 ADFIWMTSYAPNELR
+848 DFIRMTSYAPNELH

-878 VYYPDGWVATVDG
+878 IYYPDGWTATVDG
-891 APLEIFRANWIFRA
+891 APLDLFRADWIFRA

-910 GDHEIVMRFDPKAY
+910 GEHDIVMRFEPKAY
-924 SVGEKVSRAS
+924 SIGAKASRAS
-934 SLALFIL
+934 SLTLFIL
-941 LALSLAGLFGTR
+941 LALSLAGLIFSR
-953 RSA
+953 RTN

>member
-1 MDKILMKKIGI
+1 MDKTLMKKIGI
-12 YAGIVLL
+12 YAGIALL
-19 FLALA
+19 FLVLA
-24 YGFVPEVLTGKIV
+24 YGFVPEVLTGKVV

-42 TGYRSMSQEAVTWNN
+42 TGYRSMSQEAVAWNK

-62 PTYWT
+62 PTHWT

-73 MPTTSFDPSSD
+73 MPTTSFMPSSD

-95 MKGKRPAN
+95 LKGKRPAN

-132 ITYCSYNFQIIQVGH
+132 VTYCSYNFQIIQVGH

-159 ALAAVIFTYR
+159 VLAAVIFTYR
-169 SALGRLV
+169 SAL
-176 SYAEPRP
+176 RP
-183 GSAPEPVEGPNQ
+183 WLGSALRQAQGPDKQVAELVEATN
-195 SVDGGS
+195 
-201 PTFEAAKGWKSWL
+201 GWKSWL

-259 LEKPCHFGKLSDR
+259 LEKNGHFGKLNDR
-272 CAESSVRTVVEPVV
+272 R
-286 RQGSPTI
+286 G
-293 ETTTDKRT
+293 
-301 AGPSYRKTAF
+301 AF

-320 LLVVGLAGIGTN
+320 LLVVGLVGIGTN
-332 AIKLAP
+332 TIKLAP
-338 LYEYTKYTMRGG
+338 LYEYTQHTMRGG

-360 INSDGLQLDYATAWS
+360 INNSGLQLDYATAWS
-375 YGWEELPNLMIP
+375 YGWEELPNMMIP

-397 INPDKSEVVKLFKQA
+397 VNPDKSEVVKLFRQA
-412 GQGNPKEIAKSLPL
+412 GQGNANEIAKSLPL

-440 GAITVFLFVLGLFLY
+440 GAITIFLFVLGLFLY

-466 TLVAVFLSLG
+466 TLVAVFLALG

-507 FTLPMLGFV
+507 FTLPMLGFI
-516 TLDRILKREYSKK
+516 TLDRILRQEYSKK
-529 EFLKAGWIALA
+529 EFLRAGWIALA

-545 CLLCAIIPSIA
+545 CLLCVLVPGIA

-578 RKHLLSS
+578 RRHILSA
-585 DALWSMILIVI
+585 DALWSMVLIVV

-617 DPHIGGARRME
+617 DPHIGNARRMQ
-628 AMIGICL
+628 AMVGICL

-650 SDSFTTPRQFNNQ
+650 QDSFTTPRQFNNQ
-663 FTARPVDKLILE
+663 FTARQVDKLILE
-675 DKSPSYR
+675 DKAPSYR
-682 IVDLGADIFN
+682 VVDLSADIFN
-692 DSFNPYWHKCIGGY
+692 DSFNPYWHKCVGGY

-719 RHIVKELQRLS
+719 RHIVKELQAVSL
-730 AGTRAAKTIDEF
+730 GTRNAKTIEEF
-742 QDGIKNIP
+742 QNGIRNIQ

-760 ILGAE
+760 ILGAD
-765 MPPVENLEAYG
+765 MPPVENLEAFG

-784 VPAETPDE
+784 VPAGTPDE

-799 VDLRRTAV
+799 VDLRHTAV
-807 IGSDFAEARAG
+807 IGSDFAEAREG
-818 FAKISEGNP
+818 FAKISS
-827 TGGSSDGSVDG
+827 GGSDEDPLDVSEEISVSGTAKD
-838 SVNVSAGITS
+838 VIQ
-848 ADFIWMTSYAPNELR
+848 MTSYAPNELR

-878 VYYPDGWVATVDG
+878 IYYPDGWTATVDG
-891 APLEIFRANWIFRA
+891 APLDLFRADWIFRA

-910 GDHEIVMRFDPKAY
+910 GEHDIVMRYEPNVYIVAEKA
-924 SVGEKVSRAS
+924 SRAS
-934 SLALFIL
+934 SLTLFIL
-941 LALSLAGLFGTR
+941 LVLSLAGIAFSRKEST
-953 RSA
+953 AF

>member
-1 MDKILMKKIGI
+1 MDKTLMKKIGI

-19 FLALA
+19 FLVLA

-42 TGYRSMSQEAVTWNN
+42 TGYRSMSQEAVAWNN

-73 MPTTSFDPSSD
+73 MPTTSFVPSSD
-84 GDWTQSLYNLL
+84 GDWTQSLYSLL

-169 SALGRLV
+169 SAL
-176 SYAEPRP
+176 RP
-183 GSAPEPVEGPNQ
+183 WLCPAIRQTQGPDSAVAEPVEATK
-195 SVDGGS
+195 D
-201 PTFEAAKGWKSWL
+201 WKSWL

-251 LYVFLRIC
+251 LYVFLRIF
-259 LEKPCHFGKLSDR
+259 LEKVGRFGKLSDR
-272 CAESSVRTVVEPVV
+272 R
-286 RQGSPTI
+286 G
-293 ETTTDKRT
+293 
-301 AGPSYRKTAF
+301 AF
-311 GRFFAASAL
+311 GRFFAASVL
-320 LLVVGLAGIGTN
+320 LLVVGFAGIGTN
-332 AIKLAP
+332 TIKLAP

-360 INSDGLQLDYATAWS
+360 INNTGLQLDYATAWS

-397 INPDKSEVVKLFKQA
+397 VNPDKSEVVRLFRQA
-412 GQGNPKEIAKSLPL
+412 GQGNANEIAKSLPL

-466 TLVAVFLSLG
+466 TILAVFLSLG

-507 FTLPMLGFV
+507 FTLPMLGFI
-516 TLDRILKREYSKK
+516 TLDRILKQEYSKK

-545 CLLCAIIPSIA
+545 CLLCAMIPGIA
-556 GSFSGRADAQM
+556 GSFSGRADTQM

-578 RKHLLSS
+578 RRHILSV
-585 DALWSMILIVI
+585 DAWWSMILIVV

-606 VPKNAP
+606 IPKNAP

-617 DPHIGGARRME
+617 DPHIGNARRMQ
-628 AMIGICL
+628 AMVGICL

-643 VGKRYLN
+643 VGKRYLD

-663 FTARPVDKLILE
+663 FTARQVDKLILE

-682 IVDLGADIFN
+682 VVDLSADIFN
-692 DSFNPYWHKCIGGY
+692 DSFNPYWHKCVGGY

-719 RHIVKELQRLS
+719 RHIVKELQSVSLS
-730 AGTRAAKTIDEF
+730 TRGAKTLEEF
-742 QDGIKNIP
+742 QGGLRNIP

-765 MPPVENLEAYG
+765 MPPVENLEAFG

-807 IGSDFAEARAG
+807 IGADFAAASAG
-818 FAKISEGNP
+818 FAKTAAANAI
-827 TGGSSDGSVDG
+827 GSSVKESAEEPVEGFAENFIEGSAELPADGL
-838 SVNVSAGITS
+838 AT
-848 ADFIWMTSYAPNELR
+848 DFIRMTSYAPNELH

-878 VYYPDGWVATVDG
+878 IYYPDGWTATVDG
-891 APLEIFRANWIFRA
+891 APLDLFRADWIFRA

-910 GDHEIVMRFDPKAY
+910 GEHDIVMRFEPKAY
-924 SVGEKVSRAS
+924 SIGAKASRAS
-934 SLALFIL
+934 SLTLFIL
-941 LALSLAGLFGTR
+941 LALSLAGLIFSR
-953 RSA
+953 RTN

>member
-1 MDKILMKKIGI
+1 MDKTLMKKIGI

-19 FLALA
+19 FLVLA

-42 TGYRSMSQEAVTWNN
+42 TGYRSMSQEAVAWNN

-73 MPTTSFDPSSD
+73 MPTTSFVPSSD
-84 GDWTQSLYNLL
+84 GDWTQSLYSLL

-132 ITYCSYNFQIIQVGH
+132 ISYCSYNFQIIQVGH

-169 SALGRLV
+169 SAL
-176 SYAEPRP
+176 RP
-183 GSAPEPVEGPNQ
+183 WLCPAIRQTQGPDSAVAEPVEA
-195 SVDGGS
+195 
-201 PTFEAAKGWKSWL
+201 TKGWKSWL

-251 LYVFLRIC
+251 LYVFLRIF
-259 LEKPCHFGKLSDR
+259 LEKVGRFGKLGDR
-272 CAESSVRTVVEPVV
+272 R
-286 RQGSPTI
+286 G
-293 ETTTDKRT
+293 
-301 AGPSYRKTAF
+301 AF
-311 GRFFAASAL
+311 GRFFAASVL
-320 LLVVGLAGIGTN
+320 LLVVGFAGIGTN
-332 AIKLAP
+332 TIKLAP

-360 INSDGLQLDYATAWS
+360 INNTGLQLDYATAWS

-397 INPDKSEVVKLFKQA
+397 VNPDKSEVVRLFRQA
-412 GQGNPKEIAKSLPL
+412 GQGNANEIAKSLPL

-466 TLVAVFLSLG
+466 TILAVFLSLG

-507 FTLPMLGFV
+507 FTLPMLGFI
-516 TLDRILKREYSKK
+516 TLDRILKQEYSKK

-545 CLLCAIIPSIA
+545 CLLCAMIPGIA
-556 GSFSGRADAQM
+556 GSFSGRADTQM

-578 RKHLLSS
+578 RRHILSV
-585 DALWSMILIVI
+585 DAWWSMILIVV

-606 VPKNAP
+606 IPKNAP

-617 DPHIGGARRME
+617 DPHIGNARRMQ
-628 AMIGICL
+628 AMVGICL

-643 VGKRYLN
+643 VGKRYLD

-663 FTARPVDKLILE
+663 FTARQVDKLILE

-682 IVDLGADIFN
+682 VVDLSADIFN
-692 DSFNPYWHKCIGGY
+692 DSFNPYWHKCVGGY

-719 RHIVKELQRLS
+719 RHIVKELQSVSLS
-730 AGTRAAKTIDEF
+730 TRGAKTLEEF
-742 QDGIKNIP
+742 QGGLRNIP

-765 MPPVENLEAYG
+765 MPPVENLEAFG

-807 IGSDFAEARAG
+807 IGADFAAASAG
-818 FAKISEGNP
+818 FAKTAAANAI
-827 TGGSSDGSVDG
+827 GSSVKESAEEPVEGFAENFIEGSAELPADGL
-838 SVNVSAGITS
+838 AT
-848 ADFIWMTSYAPNELR
+848 DFIRMTSYAPNELH

-878 VYYPDGWVATVDG
+878 IYYPDGWTATVDG
-891 APLEIFRANWIFRA
+891 APLDLFRADWIFRA

-910 GDHEIVMRFDPKAY
+910 GEHDIVMRFEPKAY
-924 SVGEKVSRAS
+924 SIGAKASRAS
-934 SLALFIL
+934 SLTLFIL
-941 LALSLAGLFGTR
+941 LALSLAGLIFPR
-953 RSA
+953 RTN

>member
-1 MDKILMKKIGI
+1 MDKTLMKKIGI

-19 FLALA
+19 FLVLA
-24 YGFVPEVLTGKIV
+24 YGFVPEVLTGKVV

-42 TGYRSMSQEAVTWNN
+42 TGYRSMSQEAVAWNK

-62 PTYWT
+62 PTHWT

-73 MPTTSFDPSSD
+73 MPTTSFMPSSD

-95 MKGKRPAN
+95 LKGKRPAN

-132 ITYCSYNFQIIQVGH
+132 VTYCSYNFQIIQVGH

-159 ALAAVIFTYR
+159 VLAAVIFTYR
-169 SALGRLV
+169 SAL
-176 SYAEPRP
+176 RP
-183 GSAPEPVEGPNQ
+183 WLGSARRQAQGSDKQVAEPVEAT
-195 SVDGGS
+195 VAD
-201 PTFEAAKGWKSWL
+201 GWKSWL

-259 LEKPCHFGKLSDR
+259 LEKNGLFGKLSDR
-272 CAESSVRTVVEPVV
+272 R
-286 RQGSPTI
+286 G
-293 ETTTDKRT
+293 
-301 AGPSYRKTAF
+301 AF

-320 LLVVGLAGIGTN
+320 LLVVGLVGIGTN
-332 AIKLAP
+332 TIKLAP
-338 LYEYTKYTMRGG
+338 LYEYTQHTMRGG

-360 INSDGLQLDYATAWS
+360 INNSGLQLDYATAWS
-375 YGWEELPNLMIP
+375 YGWEELPNMMIP

-397 INPDKSEVVKLFKQA
+397 VNPDKSEVVKLFRQA
-412 GQGNPKEIAKSLPL
+412 GQGNANEIAKSLPL

-440 GAITVFLFVLGLFLY
+440 GAITIFLFILGLFLY

-466 TLVAVFLSLG
+466 TLVAVFLALG

-507 FTLPMLGFV
+507 FTLPMLGFI
-516 TLDRILKREYSKK
+516 TLDGILRQEYSKK
-529 EFLKAGWIALA
+529 EFLRAGWIALA

-545 CLLCAIIPSIA
+545 CLLCVLVPGIA

-578 RKHLLSS
+578 RRHILSA
-585 DALWSMILIVI
+585 DALWSMVLIVV

-606 VPKNAP
+606 VPKSAP

-617 DPHIGGARRME
+617 DPHIGNARRMQ
-628 AMIGICL
+628 AMVGICL

-650 SDSFTTPRQFNNQ
+650 PDSFTTPRQFNNQ
-663 FTARPVDKLILE
+663 FTARQVDKLILE
-675 DKSPSYR
+675 DKAPSYR
-682 IVDLGADIFN
+682 VVDLSADIFN
-692 DSFNPYWHKCIGGY
+692 DSFNPYWHKCVGGY

-719 RHIVKELQRLS
+719 RHIVKELQAVSL
-730 AGTRAAKTIDEF
+730 GTRNAKTIEEF
-742 QDGIKNIP
+742 QNGIRNIQ

-760 ILGAE
+760 ILGAD
-765 MPPVENLEAYG
+765 MPPVENLEAFG

-784 VPAETPDE
+784 VPAGTPDE

-799 VDLRRTAV
+799 VDLRHTAV
-807 IGSDFAEARAG
+807 IGSDFAEAREG
-818 FAKISEGNP
+818 FAKISS
-827 TGGSSDGSVDG
+827 GGSDEDPLDVSEEISVSGTAKD
-838 SVNVSAGITS
+838 VIQ
-848 ADFIWMTSYAPNELR
+848 MTSYAPNELR

-878 VYYPDGWVATVDG
+878 IYYPDGWTATVDG
-891 APLEIFRANWIFRA
+891 APLDLFRADWIFRA

-910 GDHEIVMRFDPKAY
+910 GEHDIVMRYEPNVYIVAEKA
-924 SVGEKVSRAS
+924 SRAS
-934 SLALFIL
+934 SLTLFIL
-941 LALSLAGLFGTR
+941 LVLSLAGIAFSRKEST
-953 RSA
+953 AF

>member
-1 MDKILMKKIGI
+1 MDKTLMKKIGI

-19 FLALA
+19 FLVLA
-24 YGFVPEVLTGKIV
+24 YGFVPEVLTGKVV

-42 TGYRSMSQEAVTWNN
+42 TGYRSMSQEAVAWNN

-62 PTYWT
+62 QTHWT

-73 MPTTSFDPSSD
+73 MPTTSFMPSSD

-95 MKGKRPAN
+95 LKGKRPAN

-132 ITYCSYNFQIIQVGH
+132 VTYCSYNFQIIQVGH

-159 ALAAVIFTYR
+159 VLAAVIFTYR
-169 SALGRLV
+169 SALRPWLCSALRQAQEPDKQV
-176 SYAEPRP
+176 AEP
-183 GSAPEPVEGPNQ
+183 A
-195 SVDGGS
+195 
-201 PTFEAAKGWKSWL
+201 EAAKGWKSWL

-220 AVLFGFALSFQ
+220 AVLFGFSLSFQ

-251 LYVFLRIC
+251 LYLFLRIC
-259 LEKPCHFGKLSDR
+259 LEKTGHFGERSDR
-272 CAESSVRTVVEPVV
+272 R
-286 RQGSPTI
+286 G
-293 ETTTDKRT
+293 
-301 AGPSYRKTAF
+301 AF

-320 LLVVGLAGIGTN
+320 LLVIGLVGIGTN
-332 AIKLAP
+332 TIKLAP
-338 LYEYTKYTMRGG
+338 LYEYTQHTMRGG

-360 INSDGLQLDYATAWS
+360 INNSGLQLDYATAWS
-375 YGWEELPNLMIP
+375 YGWEELPNMMIP

-397 INPDKSEVVKLFKQA
+397 VNPDKSEVVKLFRQA
-412 GQGNPKEIAKSLPL
+412 GQGNANEIAKSLPL

-440 GAITVFLFVLGLFLY
+440 GAITIFLFVLGLFLY

-466 TLVAVFLSLG
+466 TLVAVFLALG

-507 FTLPMLGFV
+507 FTLPMLGFI
-516 TLDRILKREYSKK
+516 TLDRILRQEYTRK
-529 EFLKAGWIALA
+529 EFLNAGWIALA

-545 CLLCAIIPSIA
+545 CLLCALIPSIA

-578 RKHLLSS
+578 RKHILST
-585 DALWSMILIVI
+585 DALWSMVLIIV

-617 DPHIGGARRME
+617 DPYIGTARRMQ
-628 AMIGICL
+628 AMVGICL

-663 FTARPVDKLILE
+663 FSARQVDKLILE
-675 DKSPSYR
+675 DKTPSYR
-682 IVDLGADIFN
+682 VVDLSADIFN
-692 DSFNPYWHKCIGGY
+692 DSFNPYWHKCVGGY

-719 RHIVKELQRLS
+719 RHIVKELQS
-730 AGTRAAKTIDEF
+730 VAANTHNAKTIQEF
-742 QDGIKNIP
+742 QSGIKDIQ

-760 ILGAE
+760 ILGAD
-765 MPPVENLEAYG
+765 MPPVENLEAFG

-784 VPAETPDE
+784 VPAGTPDE

-799 VDLRRTAV
+799 VDLRHTAV
-807 IGSDFAEARAG
+807 IGADFAEARAG
-818 FAKISEGNP
+818 FANS
-827 TGGSSDGSVDG
+827 TVGGSADRLSDDSVDG
-838 SVNVSAGITS
+838 SDDLSAS
-848 ADFIWMTSYAPNELR
+848 APVADFIRMTSYAPNELR
-863 YHYSASAA
+863 YHYSVSAA

-878 VYYPDGWVATVDG
+878 VYYPDGWTATVDG
-891 APLEIFRANWIFRA
+891 TPLDLFRANWIFRA

-910 GDHEIVMRFDPKAY
+910 GEHDIVMRFEPKIY
-924 SVGEKVSRAS
+924 TVSEKASRAS
-934 SLALFIL
+934 SLALFVL
-941 LALSLAGLFGTR
+941 LALSLAGIFISGKGFI
-953 RSA
+953 RS

>member
-1 MDKILMKKIGI
+1 MDKTLMKKIGI

-19 FLALA
+19 FLVLA
-24 YGFVPEVLTGKIV
+24 YGFVPEVLTGKVV

-42 TGYRSMSQEAVTWNN
+42 TGYRSMSQEAVAWNN

-62 PTYWT
+62 QTHWT

-73 MPTTSFDPSSD
+73 MPTTSFMPSSD

-95 MKGKRPAN
+95 LKGKRPAN

-132 ITYCSYNFQIIQVGH
+132 VTYCSYNFQIIQVGH

-159 ALAAVIFTYR
+159 VLAAVIFTYR
-169 SALGRLV
+169 SALRPWLCSALRQAQEPDKQV
-176 SYAEPRP
+176 AEP
-183 GSAPEPVEGPNQ
+183 V
-195 SVDGGS
+195 
-201 PTFEAAKGWKSWL
+201 EAAKGWKSWL

-251 LYVFLRIC
+251 LYLFLRIC
-259 LEKPCHFGKLSDR
+259 LEKTGHFGERSDR
-272 CAESSVRTVVEPVV
+272 R
-286 RQGSPTI
+286 G
-293 ETTTDKRT
+293 
-301 AGPSYRKTAF
+301 AF

-320 LLVVGLAGIGTN
+320 LLVIGLVGIGTN
-332 AIKLAP
+332 TIKLAP
-338 LYEYTKYTMRGG
+338 LYEYTQHTMRGG

-360 INSDGLQLDYATAWS
+360 INSSGLQLDYATAWS
-375 YGWEELPNLMIP
+375 YGWEELPNMMIP

-397 INPDKSEVVKLFKQA
+397 VNPDKSEVVKLFRQA
-412 GQGNPKEIAKSLPL
+412 GQGNANEIAKSLPL

-440 GAITVFLFVLGLFLY
+440 GAITIFLFVLGLFLY

-466 TLVAVFLSLG
+466 TLVAVFLALG
-476 NHMMWFTKLFFDY
+476 SHMMWFTKLFFDY

-507 FTLPMLGFV
+507 FTLPMLGFI
-516 TLDRILKREYSKK
+516 TLDRILRQEYSRK
-529 EFLKAGWIALA
+529 EFLNAGWIALA

-545 CLLCAIIPSIA
+545 CLLCALIPSIA
-556 GSFSGRADAQM
+556 GSFSCRADAQM

-578 RKHLLSS
+578 RKHILST
-585 DALWSMILIVI
+585 DALWSMVLIVV

-617 DPHIGGARRME
+617 DPRIGTARRTQ
-628 AMIGICL
+628 AMVGICL

-663 FTARPVDKLILE
+663 FSARQVDKLILE
-675 DKSPSYR
+675 DKTLSYR
-682 IVDLGADIFN
+682 VLDLSADIFN
-692 DSFNPYWHKCIGGY
+692 DSFNPYWHKCVGGY

-719 RHIVKELQRLS
+719 RHIVKELQS
-730 AGTRAAKTIDEF
+730 VAANTHNAKTIQEF
-742 QDGIKNIP
+742 QSGIKDIQ

-760 ILGAE
+760 ILGAD
-765 MPPVENLEAYG
+765 MPPVENLEAFG

-799 VDLRRTAV
+799 VDLRHTAV
-807 IGSDFAEARAG
+807 IGADFADARAG
-818 FAKISEGNP
+818 FVKNPAGNATDGISE
-827 TGGSSDGSVDG
+827 
-838 SVNVSAGITS
+838 IS
-848 ADFIWMTSYAPNELR
+848 ADDPAERTAEGTAVGLVNSQATDFIQMTSYAPNELR
-863 YHYSASAA
+863 YHYSAASA

-878 VYYPDGWVATVDG
+878 VYYPDGWTATVDG
-891 APLEIFRANWIFRA
+891 APLDLFRANWIFRA

-910 GDHEIVMRFDPKAY
+910 GDHDIVMRYEPKIY
-924 SVGEKVSRAS
+924 TVSEKASRAS
-934 SLALFIL
+934 SLALFVL
-941 LALSLAGLFGTR
+941 LALSLAGIFLSGKEVI
-953 RSA
+953 RS

>member
-1 MDKILMKKIGI
+1 MDKTLLKKIGI
-12 YAGIVLL
+12 FAGIVVL
-19 FLALA
+19 FLVLA
-24 YGFVPEVLTGKIV
+24 YGFVPEVLTGKVV

-42 TGYRSMSQEAVTWNN
+42 TGYKSMSQEAVTWNK

-62 PTYWT
+62 PTHWT

-73 MPTTSFDPSSD
+73 MPTTSFMPSSD

-95 MKGKRPAN
+95 MTGKRPAT

-112 FLLMLSLGVDKV
+112 FLLMLSLGIDKV

-132 ITYCSYNFQIIQVGH
+132 VTYCSYNFQIIQVGH

-159 ALAAVIFTYR
+159 VLAAVIFTYR
-169 SALGRLV
+169 SALKPWLN
-176 SYAEPRP
+176 
-183 GSAPEPVEGPNQ
+183 SALRQAQGPKAPTTGNTNSATEPVEVTATTQ
-195 SVDGGS
+195 KSTS
-201 PTFEAAKGWKSWL
+201 TWKEWL

-251 LYVFLRIC
+251 LYVFLRVC
-259 LEKPCHFGKLSDR
+259 FDKQPERSDR
-272 CAESSVRTVVEPVV
+272 LVTQSNQTGQPG
-286 RQGSPTI
+286 Q
-293 ETTTDKRT
+293 
-301 AGPSYRKTAF
+301 AGQTSRSTAF
-311 GRFFAASAL
+311 GRFFVASAL
-320 LLVVGLAGIGTN
+320 LLVIGLVGIGTN

-338 LYEYTKYTMRGG
+338 LYEYTAHTMRGG

-360 INSDGLQLDYATAWS
+360 INSTGLQLDYATAWS

-387 NFNGGSSAGS
+387 NFNGGSSAGAV
-397 INPDKSEVVKLFKQA
+397 NPDKSEVVKLFRQA
-412 GQGNPKEIAKSLPL
+412 GQGNANEIAKSLPL

-440 GAITVFLFVLGLFLY
+440 GAITIFLFVLGLFLY

-466 TLVAVFLSLG
+466 TLVAVFLALG
-476 NHMMWFTKLFFDY
+476 SHFIWFTKLFFDY

-507 FTLPMLGFV
+507 FTLPMLGFL
-516 TLDRILKREYSKK
+516 TLDRILRQEYSKK

-545 CLLCAIIPSIA
+545 CLLCALIPSVA

-578 RKHLLSS
+578 RRHILAS
-585 DALWSMILIVI
+585 DALWSAVLIAV

-617 DPHIGGARRME
+617 DPHIGNSRRMQ
-628 AMIGICL
+628 AMVGICL

-663 FTARPVDKLILE
+663 FTARPVDKMILE
-675 DKSPSYR
+675 DEAPSYR
-682 IVDLGADIFN
+682 VVDLSADIFN
-692 DSFNPYWHKCIGGY
+692 DSFNPYWHKCVGGY

-719 RHIVKELQRLS
+719 RHIVKELQ
-730 AGTRAAKTIDEF
+730 AVAANTREAKTVQEF
-742 QDGIKNIP
+742 QAGLRNIP

-765 MPPVENLEAYG
+765 MPAVENLEAYG

-784 VPAETPDE
+784 VPAETPDD

-807 IGSDFAEARAG
+807 IGSDFAEARAA
-818 FAKISEGNP
+818 FASVPAKGLSDGLNASVSDQENIDGQ
-827 TGGSSDGSVDG
+827 SSDTIS
-838 SVNVSAGITS
+838 
-848 ADFIWMTSYAPNELR
+848 MTSYAPNELR
-863 YHYSASAA
+863 YHYSSSSA
-871 RTAIFSE
+871 RTVIFSE
-878 VYYPDGWVATVDG
+878 VYYPDGWTAMVDG
-891 APLEIFRANWIFRA
+891 APLDLFRADWIFRA
-905 ANLPA
+905 ATVPA
-910 GDHEIVMRFDPKAY
+910 GDHEIVMRFAPKVY
-924 SVGEKVSRAS
+924 SVSEKASRAS
-934 SLALFIL
+934 SLTLFIL
-941 LALSLAGLFGTR
+941 LALSLAGLAVTR
-953 RSA
+953 K